1 MAGTAQADGIGL
13 PVMTIHPAA
22 STSYP
27 KELVNGDFQT
37 FGNRIVDKRSGGWQ
51 YLSFVDGNGMAM
63 EGSSEQPWAKVDGWD
78 AVKFG
83 WKSNDSVS
91 GHRGIVEVQRFRTA
105 VKGSTG
111 NVWGEI
117 AAATQ
122 GKYLYQDIDTANTS
136 DAMYTVR
143 LKHASRNKDARDSM
157 QVLVGAPGRE
167 KPVTM
172 RRTIANAG
180 DKAGEESTTITSTGT
195 GQDDQWDTYEGTVLV
210 PRGQDVTRFTFKSVA
225 DSNSAGRP
233 DSAEGNLIDDVVF
246 TKAYQLTYD
255 ANGGVK
261 TRTSQIDYT
270 TGGETRGKVKTV
282 RDSPAPPAGQEK
294 IVNGDFEYSG
304 TGAGLS
310 DSPFN
315 YVSLSQ
321 KSYYYKDS
329 RNVNHRVALPAGL
342 DAKRFAW
349 KSDQTGKD
357 LGNPPYEQAGDVQVW
372 NRYDGSNHYA
382 ELTAAQAGSAI
393 YQDIDTE
400 SDSDVQYI
408 VSLRHASLNASHL
421 DSMQVLIGAPGHETP
436 VTMTRVTANGYGDKV
451 GESSDTIA
459 TRVSNPKPADR
470 EDSDHTG
477 QWETYTGTVTV
488 PAGRPVTRF
497 TFRNVSSKSA
507 WNGNLIDDI
516 AFTKARRL
524 DYDANGGT
532 KAQASQIGYRT
543 DATQGAV
550 ETVASKTLPTELVNG
565 SFDYLLD
572 GGWDTISPVGRG
584 GYADD
589 RGWGRFTSV
598 DPASGEYIQNAG
610 QNPAT
615 FDSTGKWVKWPGFD
629 AAKFGWASDQ
639 KGGQPQGG
647 VGLTDRPNAVEL
659 QQDSV
664 TGNTYAEI
672 VGSERGKAILQKID
686 TQHDS
691 DTVYTV
697 RFDHASLSKEHADS
711 MQVLVNG
718 KPVTMTRV
726 TSNKA
731 GDEQG
736 WTGTS
741 ITTHAT
747 NTNRFQ
753 HDGQWATY
761 EGKVTIPANTPVSTF
776 TFKALNAVDPTK
788 GNLIDNL
795 TFKIAYRL
803 SYDSNGGTKAKASQI
818 SSMTEGKASETDGKV
833 KTVADENVRYGSL
846 ANGDFSYPS
855 FSDIQENEQG
865 TYADLRTFLKSDDGT
880 LWDNM
885 SVTDLSKYGK
895 IGQIPGFDSSRFAWS
910 STENGSRVEL
920 QQDRNTKNT
929 YAEIVAQQDN
939 TSIYQNVSTGNG
951 GVLYKIRL
959 KHASRQSSHAD
970 RMQVLVGSDTAHAT
984 PVEMT
989 RVTSNGHGDKV
1000 GGKSTIITT
1009 KVSNTDPRDHGSQ
1022 WETYE
1027 GYYQVPEGQKNT
1039 VFMFKSLEGFKEV
1052 ETLPGNNVGNLVD
1065 DIEFSRSYK
1074 LTYDK
1079 NASDATGKVPSNQR
1093 GKENAVEP
1101 AESKTTGN
1109 VKTVADNTS
1118 NLPDHLVNGTFDYRG
1133 NEIINENQRV
1143 YGDTTDLAIISAKT
1157 GVIGNPLHSKLDNWD
1172 SGKFGWRSNDAT
1184 AGVDTVE
1191 VQRRNHTPYPTN
1203 AGNVW
1208 GEIAAAKRG
1217 KYIYQDIATT
1227 PGVVYK
1233 WSLKHASRNAD
1244 QDDSMQVMIGEPGK
1258 TVAQQAT
1265 RTTSNGSDKT
1275 GSAGTTITTHGTAQD
1290 GRWETYTGDYLA
1302 TSTTTRF
1309 TFRSVRDSNGQGL
1322 DFTAEGNCVDDL
1334 SFDKAYKLSYD
1345 KNSSDATGSVPS
1357 NQYGKENTVQP
1368 AKSKTTGSVGLAADK
1383 TASGLT
1389 VHDLK
1394 KNDKG
1399 KVPSNSKADS
1409 TQPAAFK
1416 APDAKV
1422 ETIASRAAGDELAV
1436 NGGFDTPKWTIAKE
1450 GQGLP
1455 WVYVTPNA
1463 GMIRSYAQAM
1473 AGQTGV
1479 KAGGLTAATFAWQD
1493 LDAIGSIQ
1501 NFELHREKDGN
1512 TAADVHAGR
1521 TVAQTVNTT
1530 PGASYTFSI
1539 RHSGRSKGNAGGVTL
1554 LTGPD
1559 KDHLTPVK
1567 LTRTTVSKTGAKY
1580 GDKTGDVGTV
1590 AYTHS
1595 DSMDATEGS
1604 HDPWDHSDDWESYEG
1619 TVIIPAGQSRT
1630 MIAYRGVA
1638 KDGKLTASAND
1649 SIIDDLS
1656 FRLAYKLS
1664 YDANGGTKKST
1675 SQIGS
1680 KTDGTVKAIANTSDS
1695 LPAELVNGSFDYPAG
1710 LIAGASTK
1718 YPWDDWTVVDPI
1730 NGRYARHI
1738 GVDKDLWAPI
1748 TGWDASKFAWKS
1760 TQTKGTNWQQ
1770 IAQGVELQKDSK
1782 TGNQYAELVAGQA
1795 GTALYQ
1801 DIATIPGVSYRW
1813 ELKHASLDRTH
1824 LDGMS
1829 VMIGEPGKESAQ
1841 DATRTTVNGNG
1852 DQPGDVGK
1860 VISTKV
1866 RNKAELGGSS
1876 NHSSRNHDGQWETY
1890 TGTYIATGTVTRF
1903 TFKSVSSSNN
1913 VNGNILDDLSFTKA
1927 YRLGY
1932 DANGGAKTNASKIS
1946 ASSNGT
1952 VRLAATRTSV
1962 PSHALEDTDVPAD
1975 YRSFTFDTTRTRLAD
1990 ARFDGNWTTTRDE
2003 AGGSIHWPTR
2013 LGASATLPNTG
2024 TWTDPDGVEHRI
2036 NATIALKQW
2045 NGGNIGQLNRFD
2057 GNGKIVGDG
2066 LFWINVVYDNTKVP
2080 ASVRKD
2086 LGGID
2091 TSKRVGCQWTV
2102 SFTYEDGMPVPST
2115 FKGVTGF
2122 NDLDGFDARPD
2133 LKFEGV
2139 QLLSGFDG
2147 AYRTRDAEL
2156 ASYGTNGYAGI
2167 KHDAGDESNLN
2178 GAQQVRHRLA
2188 ATWTG
2193 PTFTYSYDLENPTE
2207 RTDGVRMTFGMP
2219 VTRTQVLTYKANGGT
2234 GQVPSRTEAGKTETA
2249 ASRMNGTVRL
2259 AADRDTEPESGTT
2272 TDDRK
2277 VLTDTIARQDDGTSQ
2292 RTITRSDGSVQVQTI
2307 ADTGAVSGCQVY
2319 YPAGAKITLATA
2331 KADSDC
2337 WDSSQI
2343 SKTNRTFYGWSAN
2356 TDANDKDVPVADTM
2370 DRATLDA
2377 NAETQITM
2385 PARAKTVYAL
2395 WAINPTL
2402 TYNVNA
2408 PTTTKAPD
2416 APASMTVPYN
2426 TAADDKSGWTV
2437 GDTGKITGYSFDGW
2451 YTSPT
2456 GGDKYDWST
2465 KLTNDVTMYAHWTAN
2480 GYTVKYDA
2488 GGGKGTMG
2496 DQKFTF
2502 DVPQNL
2508 SPNAFTRDGYTF
2520 TGWKRADT
2528 GDSYTDGQQVSN
2540 LTSTPNGIV
2549 TMIAQWTPNPASI
2562 NYDPNPPTGRTPG
2575 GQGTANWTGHTGDTQ
2590 AIGANGWTVD
2600 GYTFIGWNTSAD
2612 GKGTAYAPGTTWT
2625 ANGTLTLYAQWTPG
2639 QAGLTYDG
2647 NGATGGKTDPQPGKT
2662 DEKINVRDNG
2672 FTRDGYMFVT
2682 WNTQADCKGKA
2693 VDPGDEWTLQ
2703 GSGTLYACWAGTA
2716 QTLAYHGNGAT
2727 GGNTAVQSGKTGDE
2741 LTTNANGF
2749 TRDGYTFVRWDTA
2762 KDGSGTAYGEG
2773 KNGVSQYT
2781 MKPAGNDLYAI
2792 WKANPASI
2800 VYRNGYPNT
2809 TGSTPDTTGST
2820 GDTVTVSQ
2828 NGFDRP
2834 GYTFTGWSTSKRG
2847 DPSLNPGDKHTLEP
2861 GTTTVW
2867 AQWKANPAHLVYN
2880 SNIGSIGS
2888 ETKTV
2893 DGVVDQTVKTIDN
2906 PFDRPGYTFSGWNT
2920 QADGKGKA
2928 YDPGADCTLTANDK
2942 STPKNTSVLYAQWTI
2957 NKVTLKFDPNG
2968 GVGGYPSI
2976 NTDAFGS
2983 VTIPKDAK
2991 EPKVTRPGFRF
3002 TGWSLKKTPDKD
3014 ETLLTPGKDTVSM
3027 PAEGEV
3033 TVYAQWEPAMTTL
3046 PFTGGNAQIPTIWLW
3061 AGLAFLIIAA
3071 GAFSPMIR
3079 LRMGAGS
3086 KGRHAGTPTIGRH
3099 SR

>member
-27 KELVNGDFQT
+27 KELVNGGFQT

-63 EGSSEQPWAKVDGWD
+63 EGSSERPWAKVDGWD

-315 YVSLSQ
+315 YVSLSR

-329 RNVNHRVALPAGL
+329 RNVNHRVALPAGF

-382 ELTAAQAGSAI
+382 ELAAAQAGSAI

-598 DPASGEYIQNAG
+598 DTASGEYIQNAG

-803 SYDSNGGTKAKASQI
+803 SYDANGGTKKQASRI
-818 SSMTEGKASETDGKV
+818 SSKTFGKA
-833 KTVADENVRYGSL
+833 
-846 ANGDFSYPS
+846 
-855 FSDIQENEQG
+855 
-865 TYADLRTFLKSDDGT
+865 
-880 LWDNM
+880 
-885 SVTDLSKYGK
+885 
-895 IGQIPGFDSSRFAWS
+895 
-910 STENGSRVEL
+910 
-920 QQDRNTKNT
+920 
-929 YAEIVAQQDN
+929 
-939 TSIYQNVSTGNG
+939 
-951 GVLYKIRL
+951 
-959 KHASRQSSHAD
+959 
-970 RMQVLVGSDTAHAT
+970 
-984 PVEMT
+984 
-989 RVTSNGHGDKV
+989 
-1000 GGKSTIITT
+1000 
-1009 KVSNTDPRDHGSQ
+1009 
-1022 WETYE
+1022 
-1027 GYYQVPEGQKNT
+1027 
-1039 VFMFKSLEGFKEV
+1039 
-1052 ETLPGNNVGNLVD
+1052 
-1065 DIEFSRSYK
+1065 
-1074 LTYDK
+1074 
-1079 NASDATGKVPSNQR
+1079 
-1093 GKENAVEP
+1093 
-1101 AESKTTGN
+1101 
-1109 VKTVADNTS
+1109 
-1118 NLPDHLVNGTFDYRG
+1118 
-1133 NEIINENQRV
+1133 
-1143 YGDTTDLAIISAKT
+1143 
-1157 GVIGNPLHSKLDNWD
+1157 
-1172 SGKFGWRSNDAT
+1172 
-1184 AGVDTVE
+1184 
-1191 VQRRNHTPYPTN
+1191 
-1203 AGNVW
+1203 
-1208 GEIAAAKRG
+1208 
-1217 KYIYQDIATT
+1217 
-1227 PGVVYK
+1227 
-1233 WSLKHASRNAD
+1233 
-1244 QDDSMQVMIGEPGK
+1244 
-1258 TVAQQAT
+1258 
-1265 RTTSNGSDKT
+1265 
-1275 GSAGTTITTHGTAQD
+1275 
-1290 GRWETYTGDYLA
+1290 
-1302 TSTTTRF
+1302 
-1309 TFRSVRDSNGQGL
+1309 
-1322 DFTAEGNCVDDL
+1322 
-1334 SFDKAYKLSYD
+1334 
-1345 KNSSDATGSVPS
+1345 
-1357 NQYGKENTVQP
+1357 
-1368 AKSKTTGSVGLAADK
+1368 K
-1383 TASGLT
+1383 TART
-1389 VHDLK
+1389 E
-1394 KNDKG
+1394 
-1399 KVPSNSKADS
+1399 A
-1409 TQPAAFK
+1409 
-1416 APDAKV
+1416 
-1422 ETIASRAAGDELAV
+1422 IASRASGDELAV
-1436 NGGFDTPKWTIAKE
+1436 NGGFDVPKWSIAKE

-1455 WVYVTPNA
+1455 WIYVYADKGVVS
-1463 GMIRSYAQAM
+1463 SYYQYAN
-1473 AGQTGV
+1473 GQNGT
-1479 KAGGLTAATFAWQD
+1479 KMPGLTTSSFAWRD
-1493 LDAIGSIQ
+1493 VDAIGGHQ
-1501 NFELHREKDGN
+1501 AMELHREKDGN

-1521 TVAQTVNTT
+1521 TVAQTVATT
-1530 PGASYTFSI
+1530 PGAAYTFSI

-1554 LTGPD
+1554 LAGPD

-1595 DSMDATEGS
+1595 DSADATEGS

-2080 ASVRKD
+2080 ASVRKA

-2102 SFTYEDGMPVPST
+2102 SFTYEDGTPVPST

-2402 TYNVNA
+2402 SYNVNA
-2408 PTTTKAPD
+2408 PAGSNAPGT
-2416 APASMTVPYN
+2416 PASQTVPYN
-2426 TAADDKSGWTV
+2426 TAAADKSGWAA
-2437 GDTGKITGYSFDGW
+2437 GDTGKIPGYRFDGW
-2451 YTSPT
+2451 YTAPN
-2456 GGDKYDWST
+2456 GGNKYDFNT
-2465 KLTNDVTMYAHWTAN
+2465 PLTGNVTVYAKWTAN

-2488 GGGKGTMG
+2488 GGGNGTMS

-2508 SPNAFTRDGYTF
+2508 SPNTFTRDGYTF
-2520 TGWKRADT
+2520 TDWKRADT

-2540 LTSTPNGIV
+2540 LTSTPNGVV
-2549 TMIAQWTPNPASI
+2549 TLVAQWTPNQAAI
-2562 NYDPNPPTGRTPG
+2562 NYNANPPTGRTPG
-2575 GQGTANWTGHTGDTQ
+2575 GQGTANWTGHTGDTPT
-2590 AIGANGWTVD
+2590 IGQNGWTVD
-2600 GYTFIGWNTSAD
+2600 GYTFTGWNTQAG
-2612 GKGTAYAPGTTWT
+2612 GKGQAYAPGTKWA
-2625 ANGTLTLYAQWTPG
+2625 ANGTLTLYAQWT
-2639 QAGLTYDG
+2639 AGEASLSYDG
-2647 NGATGGKTDPQPGKT
+2647 NGATGGKTDPQTGKT

-2672 FTRDGYMFVT
+2672 FTRDGYTFVT
-2682 WNTQADCKGKA
+2682 WNTQADCKGNA
-2693 VDPGDEWTLQ
+2693 VKPNSEWTLR
-2703 GSGTLYACWAGTA
+2703 GSSTLYACWAGNA
-2716 QTLAYHGNGAT
+2716 QTLTYHGNGAT
-2727 GGNTAVQSGKTGDE
+2727 GGNTAAQSGKTGDE

-2773 KNGVSQYT
+2773 KNGVSQYV

-2792 WKANPASI
+2792 WKANPATI
-2800 VYRNGYPNT
+2800 QYRNDWPNT
-2809 TGSTPDTTGST
+2809 TGSTPDTTGNT
-2820 GDTVTVSQ
+2820 GDTVTISQ
-2828 NGFDRP
+2828 NSFDRP

-2847 DPSLNPGDKHTLEP
+2847 DPSLQPGDKHTLEP
-2861 GTTTVW
+2861 RTTTVW
-2867 AQWKANPAHLVYN
+2867 AQWKADPAHLVYN
-2880 SNIGSIGS
+2880 SNIGTVGS

-2893 DGVVDQTVKTIDN
+2893 DGVVDQTVKTITN

-2928 YDPGADCTLTANDK
+2928 YATGADYVLTANDK
-2942 STPKNTSVLYAQWTI
+2942 STPKNTSVLYAQWKI
-2957 NKVTLKFDPNG
+2957 NGASLKFNPNG
-2968 GVGGYPSI
+2968 GIGHVDDVTG
-2976 NTDAFGS
+2976 DAFS
-2983 VTIPKDAK
+2983 TVTIPGDAK
-2991 EPKVTRPGFRF
+2991 EPKITRPGYRF
-3002 TGWSLKKTPDKD
+3002 VGWSTEKNPPAGSTFLQPGEGKV
-3014 ETLLTPGKDTVSM
+3014 TL
-3027 PAEGEV
+3027 PAEGST
-3033 TVYAQWEPAMTTL
+3033 TVYAQWEPSLTTL
-3046 PFTGGNAQIPTIWLW
+3046 PFTGGQAQVPTIWLY
-3061 AGLAFLIIAA
+3061 AGFALMLIAL
-3071 GAFSPMIR
+3071 GVMMPM
-3079 LRMGAGS
+3079 LRMRMAATKRTGKHMPITGG
-3086 KGRHAGTPTIGRH
+3086 KHAK
-3099 SR
+3099 

>member
-1 MAGTAQADGIGL
+1 MPNMRFRGRENTMHSILKRSAALIASAATLLGGGMLMAGTAQADGIGL

-37 FGNRIVDKRSGGWQ
+37 FGNRIVDKRSGGRQ

-329 RNVNHRVALPAGL
+329 RNVNHRVALPAGF

-803 SYDSNGGTKAKASQI
+803 SYDANGGTKKQASRI
-818 SSMTEGKASETDGKV
+818 SSKTFGKA
-833 KTVADENVRYGSL
+833 
-846 ANGDFSYPS
+846 
-855 FSDIQENEQG
+855 
-865 TYADLRTFLKSDDGT
+865 
-880 LWDNM
+880 
-885 SVTDLSKYGK
+885 
-895 IGQIPGFDSSRFAWS
+895 
-910 STENGSRVEL
+910 
-920 QQDRNTKNT
+920 
-929 YAEIVAQQDN
+929 
-939 TSIYQNVSTGNG
+939 
-951 GVLYKIRL
+951 
-959 KHASRQSSHAD
+959 
-970 RMQVLVGSDTAHAT
+970 
-984 PVEMT
+984 
-989 RVTSNGHGDKV
+989 
-1000 GGKSTIITT
+1000 
-1009 KVSNTDPRDHGSQ
+1009 
-1022 WETYE
+1022 
-1027 GYYQVPEGQKNT
+1027 
-1039 VFMFKSLEGFKEV
+1039 
-1052 ETLPGNNVGNLVD
+1052 
-1065 DIEFSRSYK
+1065 
-1074 LTYDK
+1074 
-1079 NASDATGKVPSNQR
+1079 
-1093 GKENAVEP
+1093 
-1101 AESKTTGN
+1101 
-1109 VKTVADNTS
+1109 
-1118 NLPDHLVNGTFDYRG
+1118 
-1133 NEIINENQRV
+1133 
-1143 YGDTTDLAIISAKT
+1143 
-1157 GVIGNPLHSKLDNWD
+1157 
-1172 SGKFGWRSNDAT
+1172 
-1184 AGVDTVE
+1184 
-1191 VQRRNHTPYPTN
+1191 
-1203 AGNVW
+1203 
-1208 GEIAAAKRG
+1208 
-1217 KYIYQDIATT
+1217 
-1227 PGVVYK
+1227 
-1233 WSLKHASRNAD
+1233 
-1244 QDDSMQVMIGEPGK
+1244 
-1258 TVAQQAT
+1258 
-1265 RTTSNGSDKT
+1265 
-1275 GSAGTTITTHGTAQD
+1275 
-1290 GRWETYTGDYLA
+1290 
-1302 TSTTTRF
+1302 
-1309 TFRSVRDSNGQGL
+1309 
-1322 DFTAEGNCVDDL
+1322 
-1334 SFDKAYKLSYD
+1334 
-1345 KNSSDATGSVPS
+1345 
-1357 NQYGKENTVQP
+1357 
-1368 AKSKTTGSVGLAADK
+1368 K
-1383 TASGLT
+1383 TART
-1389 VHDLK
+1389 E
-1394 KNDKG
+1394 
-1399 KVPSNSKADS
+1399 A
-1409 TQPAAFK
+1409 
-1416 APDAKV
+1416 
-1422 ETIASRAAGDELAV
+1422 IASRASGDELAV
-1436 NGGFDTPKWTIAKE
+1436 NGGFDVPKWSIAKE

-1455 WVYVTPNA
+1455 WIYVYADKGVVS
-1463 GMIRSYAQAM
+1463 SYYQYAN
-1473 AGQTGV
+1473 GQNGT
-1479 KAGGLTAATFAWQD
+1479 KMPGLTTSSFAWRD
-1493 LDAIGSIQ
+1493 VDAIGGHQ
-1501 NFELHREKDGN
+1501 AMELHREKDGN

-1521 TVAQTVNTT
+1521 TVAQTVATT
-1530 PGASYTFSI
+1530 PGAAYTFSI

-1554 LTGPD
+1554 LAGPD

-1567 LTRTTVSKTGAKY
+1567 LTRTTVSRTGQKY

-1604 HDPWDHSDDWESYEG
+1604 HEPWDHSDDWESYEG

-1638 KDGKLTASAND
+1638 KDGTLTASAND

-1664 YDANGGTKKST
+1664 YDANGGAKKST

-2080 ASVRKD
+2080 ASVRKA

-2102 SFTYEDGMPVPST
+2102 SFTYEDGTPVPST

-2408 PTTTKAPD
+2408 PATTKAPD

-2612 GKGTAYAPGTTWT
+2612 GKGTAYAPGTTWI

-2647 NGATGGKTDPQPGKT
+2647 NGATGGKTDPQTGKT

-2682 WNTQADCKGKA
+2682 WNTQAGCKGKA
-2693 VDPGDEWTLQ
+2693 VNPGDEWTLQ
-2703 GSGTLYACWAGTA
+2703 GSSTLYACWAGTA
-2716 QTLAYHGNGAT
+2716 QTLTYHGNGAT
-2727 GGNTAVQSGKTGDE
+2727 GGNTAAQSGKTGDE

-2773 KNGVSQYT
+2773 KNGVSQYV

-2792 WKANPASI
+2792 WKANPATI
-2800 VYRNGYPNT
+2800 QYRNDWPNT
-2809 TGSTPDTTGST
+2809 TGSTPDTTGVT
-2820 GDTVTVSQ
+2820 GQNVTIAR
-2828 NGFDRP
+2828 NGFTRP
-2834 GYTFTGWSTSKRG
+2834 GYTFTGWARDRRTN
-2847 DPSLNPGDKHTLEP
+2847 PSLQPGGRYTLTP
-2861 GTTTVW
+2861 GTTTLW
-2867 AQWKANPAHLVYN
+2867 AQWKADPAHLIYN
-2880 SNIGSIGS
+2880 SNSGSTS
-2888 ETKTV
+2888 QTRRT
-2893 DGVVDQTVKTIDN
+2893 DGVVDQTLTVIAN
-2906 PFDRPGYTFSGWNT
+2906 PFTRTGYTFTGWNT
-2920 QADGKGKA
+2920 QADGRGRA
-2928 YDPGADCTLTANDK
+2928 YTAGNGFRLVADPK
-2942 STPKNTSVLYAQWTI
+2942 SNPVNTSVLYAQWRI
-2957 NKVTLKFDPNG
+2957 NRVTLKFNPNG
-2968 GVGGYPSI
+2968 GTGGYPDI
-2976 NTDAFGS
+2976 TADAFTT
-2983 VTIPKDAK
+2983 VTIPADAK
-2991 EPKVTRPGFRF
+2991 EPKVQRPGFRF
-3002 TGWSLKKTPDKD
+3002 TGWAMKP
-3014 ETLLTPGKDTVSM
+3014 TPGAGDTILSPGKGTVSM
-3027 PAEGEV
+3027 PDQGSI
-3033 TVYAQWEPAMTTL
+3033 TVYAQWAPAMTTL
-3046 PFTGGNAQIPTIWLW
+3046 PFTGGHAQVPTIWLY
-3061 AGLAFLIIAA
+3061 AGFALMLIAL
-3071 GAFSPMIR
+3071 GVMMPM
-3079 LRMGAGS
+3079 LRMRMAATKRTGKHMPITGG
-3086 KGRHAGTPTIGRH
+3086 KHAK
-3099 SR
+3099 

>member
-1 MAGTAQADGIGL
+1 MRTWLKRMVAGIVSAGTLMGGGLLMAGTANADEIRMPDIGK
-13 PVMTIHPAA
+13 TITSLTASAA
-22 STSYP
+22 TTYP
-27 KELVNGDFQT
+27 RELVNG
-37 FGNRIVDKRSGGWQ
+37 G
-51 YLSFVDGNGMAM
+51 
-63 EGSSEQPWAKVDGWD
+63 
-78 AVKFG
+78 
-83 WKSNDSVS
+83 
-91 GHRGIVEVQRFRTA
+91 
-105 VKGSTG
+105 
-111 NVWGEI
+111 
-117 AAATQ
+117 
-122 GKYLYQDIDTANTS
+122 
-136 DAMYTVR
+136 
-143 LKHASRNKDARDSM
+143 
-157 QVLVGAPGRE
+157 
-167 KPVTM
+167 
-172 RRTIANAG
+172 
-180 DKAGEESTTITSTGT
+180 
-195 GQDDQWDTYEGTVLV
+195 
-210 PRGQDVTRFTFKSVA
+210 
-225 DSNSAGRP
+225 
-233 DSAEGNLIDDVVF
+233 
-246 TKAYQLTYD
+246 
-255 ANGGVK
+255 
-261 TRTSQIDYT
+261 
-270 TGGETRGKVKTV
+270 
-282 RDSPAPPAGQEK
+282 
-294 IVNGDFEYSG
+294 
-304 TGAGLS
+304 
-310 DSPFN
+310 
-315 YVSLSQ
+315 
-321 KSYYYKDS
+321 
-329 RNVNHRVALPAGL
+329 
-342 DAKRFAW
+342 
-349 KSDQTGKD
+349 
-357 LGNPPYEQAGDVQVW
+357 
-372 NRYDGSNHYA
+372 
-382 ELTAAQAGSAI
+382 
-393 YQDIDTE
+393 
-400 SDSDVQYI
+400 
-408 VSLRHASLNASHL
+408 
-421 DSMQVLIGAPGHETP
+421 
-436 VTMTRVTANGYGDKV
+436 
-451 GESSDTIA
+451 
-459 TRVSNPKPADR
+459 
-470 EDSDHTG
+470 
-477 QWETYTGTVTV
+477 
-488 PAGRPVTRF
+488 
-497 TFRNVSSKSA
+497 
-507 WNGNLIDDI
+507 
-516 AFTKARRL
+516 
-524 DYDANGGT
+524 
-532 KAQASQIGYRT
+532 
-543 DATQGAV
+543 
-550 ETVASKTLPTELVNG
+550 
-565 SFDYLLD
+565 FDYLPD
-572 GGWDTISPVGRG
+572 GGWKTVDAPSYMTNA
-584 GYADD
+584 Y
-589 RGWGRFTSV
+589 TSV
-598 DPASGEYIQNAG
+598 DPNNGQYMRNAKHSDADLAS
-610 QNPAT
+610 
-615 FDSTGKWVKWPGFD
+615 WVDWPGFD
-629 AAKFGWASDQ
+629 QSKFAWKTDQ
-639 KGGQPQGG
+639 KGGHDQGG
-647 VGLTDRPNAVEL
+647 LKDRAEAVEL
-659 QQDSV
+659 QQDS
-664 TGNTYAEI
+664 TDGNTYAEM
-672 VGSERGKAILQKID
+672 V
-686 TQHDS
+686 
-691 DTVYTV
+691 
-697 RFDHASLSKEHADS
+697 
-711 MQVLVNG
+711 
-718 KPVTMTRV
+718 
-726 TSNKA
+726 
-731 GDEQG
+731 
-736 WTGTS
+736 
-741 ITTHAT
+741 
-747 NTNRFQ
+747 
-753 HDGQWATY
+753 
-761 EGKVTIPANTPVSTF
+761 
-776 TFKALNAVDPTK
+776 
-788 GNLIDNL
+788 
-795 TFKIAYRL
+795 
-803 SYDSNGGTKAKASQI
+803 
-818 SSMTEGKASETDGKV
+818 ASETG
-833 KTVADENVRYGSL
+833 
-846 ANGDFSYPS
+846 
-855 FSDIQENEQG
+855 
-865 TYADLRTFLKSDDGT
+865 RT
-880 LWDNM
+880 
-885 SVTDLSKYGK
+885 
-895 IGQIPGFDSSRFAWS
+895 
-910 STENGSRVEL
+910 
-920 QQDRNTKNT
+920 
-929 YAEIVAQQDN
+929 
-939 TSIYQNVSTGNG
+939 IYQNLATIPGT
-951 GVLYKIRL
+951 LYKIRL
-959 KHASRQSSHAD
+959 KHASLCKDNVDQ
-970 RMQVLVGSDTAHAT
+970 MQVVINGT
-984 PVEMT
+984 PIEMT
-989 RVTSNGHGDKV
+989 RVTANGKAGDKV
-1000 GGKSTIITT
+1000 GEKSTTIGTRVT
-1009 KVSNTDPRDHGSQ
+1009 NENRWHHSDQ

-1027 GYYQVPEGQKNT
+1027 GYYVIPDGQ
-1039 VFMFKSLEGFKEV
+1039 
-1052 ETLPGNNVGNLVD
+1052 
-1065 DIEFSRSYK
+1065 
-1074 LTYDK
+1074 
-1079 NASDATGKVPSNQR
+1079 
-1093 GKENAVEP
+1093 
-1101 AESKTTGN
+1101 
-1109 VKTVADNTS
+1109 
-1118 NLPDHLVNGTFDYRG
+1118 
-1133 NEIINENQRV
+1133 
-1143 YGDTTDLAIISAKT
+1143 
-1157 GVIGNPLHSKLDNWD
+1157 
-1172 SGKFGWRSNDAT
+1172 
-1184 AGVDTVE
+1184 
-1191 VQRRNHTPYPTN
+1191 
-1203 AGNVW
+1203 
-1208 GEIAAAKRG
+1208 
-1217 KYIYQDIATT
+1217 
-1227 PGVVYK
+1227 
-1233 WSLKHASRNAD
+1233 
-1244 QDDSMQVMIGEPGK
+1244 
-1258 TVAQQAT
+1258 
-1265 RTTSNGSDKT
+1265 
-1275 GSAGTTITTHGTAQD
+1275 
-1290 GRWETYTGDYLA
+1290 
-1302 TSTTTRF
+1302 TTTRF
-1309 TFRSVRDSNGQGL
+1309 GFKAVNYLDPTKGNLLDDVTFAR
-1322 DFTAEGNCVDDL
+1322 
-1334 SFDKAYKLSYD
+1334 AYKLSYD
-1345 KNSSDATGSVPS
+1345 KNASDATGSVPS

-1422 ETIASRAAGDELAV
+1422 ETIASRSAGDELAV

-1455 WVYVTPNA
+1455 WVYVKPNA
-1463 GMIRSYAQAM
+1463 GTIRSYAQAM
-1473 AGQTGV
+1473 GGQPGV

-1493 LDAIGSIQ
+1493 LDAIGGNQ

-1554 LTGPD
+1554 LVGPD

-1567 LTRTTVSKTGAKY
+1567 LTRTTVSKTGQKY

-1680 KTDGTVKAIANTSDS
+1680 KTDGTVKAIADTSDS

-1760 TQTKGTNWQQ
+1760 TQTKGTDWQQ

-1801 DIATIPGVSYRW
+1801 DIATIPGVAYRW

-2080 ASVRKD
+2080 ASVRKA

-2102 SFTYEDGMPVPST
+2102 SFTYEDGTPVPST

-2343 SKTNRTFYGWSAN
+2343 GKTNRTFYGWSAN
-2356 TDANDKDVPVADTM
+2356 TDANDRDVPVGDTM
-2370 DRATLDA
+2370 DRNTLNA
-2377 NAETQITM
+2377 NVRTEIVM

-2402 TYNVNA
+2402 SYNVNA
-2408 PTTTKAPD
+2408 PAGSNAPGT
-2416 APASMTVPYN
+2416 PASQTVPYN
-2426 TAADDKSGWTV
+2426 TAAADKSGWAA
-2437 GDTGKITGYSFDGW
+2437 GDTGKIPGYRFDGW
-2451 YTSPT
+2451 YTAPN
-2456 GGDKYDWST
+2456 GGNKYDFNT
-2465 KLTNDVTMYAHWTAN
+2465 PLTGNVTVYAKWTAN

-2488 GGGKGTMG
+2488 GGGNGTMS

-2508 SPNAFTRDGYTF
+2508 SPNTFTRDGYTF
-2520 TGWKRADT
+2520 TDWKRADT

-2540 LTSTPNGIV
+2540 LTSTPNGVV
-2549 TMIAQWTPNPASI
+2549 TLVAQWTPNQAAI
-2562 NYDPNPPTGRTPG
+2562 NYNANPPTGRTPG
-2575 GQGTANWTGHTGDTQ
+2575 GQGTANWTGHTGDTPTISQ
-2590 AIGANGWTVD
+2590 NGWTVD
-2600 GYTFIGWNTSAD
+2600 GYTFTGWATNAD
-2612 GKGTAYAPGTTWT
+2612 GSGARYAPGARWA
-2625 ANGTLTLYAQWTPG
+2625 ANGTLTLYAQWT
-2639 QAGLTYDG
+2639 AGEASLTYDG
-2647 NGATGGKTDPQPGKT
+2647 NGATGGKTDPQTGKT

-2672 FTRDGYMFVT
+2672 FTRDGYTFVT
-2682 WNTQADCKGKA
+2682 WNTQADCKGNA
-2693 VDPGDEWTLQ
+2693 VKPNSEWTLR
-2703 GSGTLYACWAGTA
+2703 GSSTLYACWAGVA
-2716 QTLAYHGNGAT
+2716 QTLTYHGNGAT
-2727 GGNTAVQSGKTGDE
+2727 GGNTAAQSGHTGDE

-2762 KDGSGTAYGEG
+2762 KDGSGIAYGEG
-2773 KNGVSQYT
+2773 KNGVGQYV

-2792 WKANPASI
+2792 WKANPATI
-2800 VYRNGYPNT
+2800 QYRNDWPNT
-2809 TGSTPDTTGST
+2809 TGSTPDTTGNT
-2820 GDTVTVSQ
+2820 GQDVTIAQ
-2828 NGFDRP
+2828 NGFTRP
-2834 GYTFTGWSTSKRG
+2834 GYTFTGWARDRRTN
-2847 DPSLNPGDKHTLEP
+2847 PSLQPGGRYTLTP
-2861 GTTTVW
+2861 GTTTLW
-2867 AQWKANPAHLVYN
+2867 AQWKADPAHLIYN
-2880 SNIGSIGS
+2880 SNSGSTS
-2888 ETKTV
+2888 QTRRT
-2893 DGVVDQTVKTIDN
+2893 DGVVDQTLTVIAN
-2906 PFDRPGYTFSGWNT
+2906 PFTRTGYTFTGWNT
-2920 QADGKGKA
+2920 QADGRGRTYTA
-2928 YDPGADCTLTANDK
+2928 GNGFRLVADPK
-2942 STPKNTSVLYAQWTI
+2942 SNPVNTSVLYAQWRI
-2957 NKVTLKFDPNG
+2957 NRVTLKFDPNG
-2968 GVGGYPSI
+2968 GTGGYPDI
-2976 NTDAFGS
+2976 TVDAFTT
-2983 VTIPKDAK
+2983 VTIPGDAK
-2991 EPKVTRPGFRF
+2991 EPKVQRPGFRF
-3002 TGWSLKKTPDKD
+3002 TGWAMKP
-3014 ETLLTPGKDTVSM
+3014 TPGAGDTILGPGKGTVSM
-3027 PAEGEV
+3027 PDRGSI
-3033 TVYAQWEPAMTTL
+3033 TVYAQWAPAMTTL
-3046 PFTGGNAQIPTIWLW
+3046 PFTGGQAQVPTIWLY
-3061 AGLAFLIIAA
+3061 AGFALMLIAL
-3071 GAFSPMIR
+3071 GVMMPM
-3079 LRMGAGS
+3079 LRMRMAATKRTGKHMPITGG
-3086 KGRHAGTPTIGRH
+3086 KHAK
-3099 SR
+3099 

>member
-1 MAGTAQADGIGL
+1 MHTWLKRAVAGLLSAGTLLGGGLLTAGTANADEIRMPDIGK
-13 PVMTIHPAA
+13 TITSLTASAA
-22 STSYP
+22 TTYP
-27 KELVNGDFQT
+27 RELVNGGF
-37 FGNRIVDKRSGGWQ
+37 
-51 YLSFVDGNGMAM
+51 
-63 EGSSEQPWAKVDGWD
+63 
-78 AVKFG
+78 
-83 WKSNDSVS
+83 
-91 GHRGIVEVQRFRTA
+91 
-105 VKGSTG
+105 
-111 NVWGEI
+111 
-117 AAATQ
+117 
-122 GKYLYQDIDTANTS
+122 
-136 DAMYTVR
+136 
-143 LKHASRNKDARDSM
+143 
-157 QVLVGAPGRE
+157 
-167 KPVTM
+167 
-172 RRTIANAG
+172 
-180 DKAGEESTTITSTGT
+180 
-195 GQDDQWDTYEGTVLV
+195 
-210 PRGQDVTRFTFKSVA
+210 
-225 DSNSAGRP
+225 
-233 DSAEGNLIDDVVF
+233 
-246 TKAYQLTYD
+246 
-255 ANGGVK
+255 
-261 TRTSQIDYT
+261 DY
-270 TGGETRGKVKTV
+270 
-282 RDSPAPPAGQEK
+282 
-294 IVNGDFEYSG
+294 
-304 TGAGLS
+304 
-310 DSPFN
+310 
-315 YVSLSQ
+315 
-321 KSYYYKDS
+321 
-329 RNVNHRVALPAGL
+329 LPAG
-342 DAKRFAW
+342 
-349 KSDQTGKD
+349 G
-357 LGNPPYEQAGDVQVW
+357 W
-372 NRYDGSNHYA
+372 N
-382 ELTAAQAGSAI
+382 
-393 YQDIDTE
+393 
-400 SDSDVQYI
+400 V
-408 VSLRHASLNASHL
+408 
-421 DSMQVLIGAPGHETP
+421 
-436 VTMTRVTANGYGDKV
+436 
-451 GESSDTIA
+451 
-459 TRVSNPKPADR
+459 
-470 EDSDHTG
+470 
-477 QWETYTGTVTV
+477 
-488 PAGRPVTRF
+488 
-497 TFRNVSSKSA
+497 
-507 WNGNLIDDI
+507 
-516 AFTKARRL
+516 
-524 DYDANGGT
+524 
-532 KAQASQIGYRT
+532 
-543 DATQGAV
+543 
-550 ETVASKTLPTELVNG
+550 
-565 SFDYLLD
+565 
-572 GGWDTISPVGRG
+572 ISPKLNTSRG
-584 GYADD
+584 K
-589 RGWGRFTSV
+589 FTSV
-598 DPASGEYIQNAG
+598 DPVNGQYIRNAHVTDG
-610 QNPAT
+610 NVA
-615 FDSTGKWVKWPGFD
+615 WVKWDGFD
-629 AAKFGWASDQ
+629 ASKFGWISDQ
-639 KGGQPQGG
+639 KGGKPQGF
-647 VGLTDRPNAVEL
+647 VTDHANSVEL
-659 QQDSV
+659 QRDND
-664 TGNTYAEI
+664 TDNTYAEI
-672 VGSERGKAILQKID
+672 VGSEIGKSIYQKID
-686 TQHDS
+686 TQNSADA
-691 DTVYTV
+691 VYTV
-697 RFDHASLSKEHADS
+697 RFDHAALSSEHADG
-711 MQVLVNG
+711 MQALVNG
-718 KPVTMTRV
+718 KPVTMTRIGG
-726 TSNKA
+726 NKA
-731 GDEQG
+731 GDKTG
-736 WTGTS
+736 WTGTD
-741 ITTHAT
+741 IVTHAT
-747 NTNRFQ
+747 NTDHYR

-776 TFKALNAVDPTK
+776 MFKSLNEAKPDM

-833 KTVADENVRYGSL
+833 RTVADENVRYGSL

-865 TYADLRTFLKSDDGT
+865 TDADLRTFLKSDDGT
-880 LWDNM
+880 LWYNM
-885 SVTDLSKYGK
+885 SATDLSKYGK

-939 TSIYQNVSTGNG
+939 TSIYQNVSTCNG

-970 RMQVLVGSDTAHAT
+970 RMQVLVGSDTDHAT

-1009 KVSNTDPRDHGSQ
+1009 KVSNTDPRDHGAQ

-1039 VFMFKSLEGFKEV
+1039 VFMFKSFEGFKDV

-1118 NLPDHLVNGTFDYRG
+1118 N
-1133 NEIINENQRV
+1133 
-1143 YGDTTDLAIISAKT
+1143 
-1157 GVIGNPLHSKLDNWD
+1157 
-1172 SGKFGWRSNDAT
+1172 
-1184 AGVDTVE
+1184 
-1191 VQRRNHTPYPTN
+1191 
-1203 AGNVW
+1203 
-1208 GEIAAAKRG
+1208 
-1217 KYIYQDIATT
+1217 
-1227 PGVVYK
+1227 
-1233 WSLKHASRNAD
+1233 
-1244 QDDSMQVMIGEPGK
+1244 
-1258 TVAQQAT
+1258 
-1265 RTTSNGSDKT
+1265 
-1275 GSAGTTITTHGTAQD
+1275 
-1290 GRWETYTGDYLA
+1290 
-1302 TSTTTRF
+1302 
-1309 TFRSVRDSNGQGL
+1309 
-1322 DFTAEGNCVDDL
+1322 
-1334 SFDKAYKLSYD
+1334 
-1345 KNSSDATGSVPS
+1345 
-1357 NQYGKENTVQP
+1357 
-1368 AKSKTTGSVGLAADK
+1368 
-1383 TASGLT
+1383 
-1389 VHDLK
+1389 
-1394 KNDKG
+1394 
-1399 KVPSNSKADS
+1399 
-1409 TQPAAFK
+1409 
-1416 APDAKV
+1416 
-1422 ETIASRAAGDELAV
+1422 
-1436 NGGFDTPKWTIAKE
+1436 
-1450 GQGLP
+1450 
-1455 WVYVTPNA
+1455 
-1463 GMIRSYAQAM
+1463 
-1473 AGQTGV
+1473 
-1479 KAGGLTAATFAWQD
+1479 
-1493 LDAIGSIQ
+1493 
-1501 NFELHREKDGN
+1501 
-1512 TAADVHAGR
+1512 
-1521 TVAQTVNTT
+1521 
-1530 PGASYTFSI
+1530 
-1539 RHSGRSKGNAGGVTL
+1539 
-1554 LTGPD
+1554 
-1559 KDHLTPVK
+1559 
-1567 LTRTTVSKTGAKY
+1567 
-1580 GDKTGDVGTV
+1580 
-1590 AYTHS
+1590 
-1595 DSMDATEGS
+1595 
-1604 HDPWDHSDDWESYEG
+1604 
-1619 TVIIPAGQSRT
+1619 
-1630 MIAYRGVA
+1630 
-1638 KDGKLTASAND
+1638 
-1649 SIIDDLS
+1649 
-1656 FRLAYKLS
+1656 
-1664 YDANGGTKKST
+1664 
-1675 SQIGS
+1675 
-1680 KTDGTVKAIANTSDS
+1680 

-1760 TQTKGTNWQQ
+1760 TQTKGTDWQQ

-2080 ASVRKD
+2080 ASVRKA

-2102 SFTYEDGMPVPST
+2102 SFTYEDGTPVPST

-2259 AADRDTEPESGTT
+2259 AADKSAEPESGTT

-2408 PTTTKAPD
+2408 PATTKAPD

-2682 WNTQADCKGKA
+2682 WNTQADCKGNA
-2693 VDPGDEWTLQ
+2693 VKPNSEWTLQ

-2773 KNGVSQYT
+2773 KNGVGRYT

-2792 WKANPASI
+2792 WQANPASI
-2800 VYRNGYPNT
+2800 RYRDDYGA
-2809 TGSTPDTTGST
+2809 TGSTPDTTGVT
-2820 GDTVTVSQ
+2820 GQNVTIAQ
-2828 NGFDRP
+2828 NGFTRP
-2834 GYTFTGWSTSKRG
+2834 GYTFTGWARDRRTN
-2847 DPSLNPGDKHTLEP
+2847 PSLQPGGRYTLTP
-2861 GTTTVW
+2861 GTTTLW
-2867 AQWKANPAHLVYN
+2867 AQWKADPAHLIYN
-2880 SNIGSIGS
+2880 ANTGSTS
-2888 ETKTV
+2888 QTRRT
-2893 DGVVDQTVKTIDN
+2893 DGVVDQTLTVIAN
-2906 PFDRPGYTFSGWNT
+2906 PFTRTGYTFTGWNT
-2920 QADGKGKA
+2920 QADGRGRA
-2928 YDPGADCTLTANDK
+2928 YTAGNGFRLVADPK
-2942 STPKNTSVLYAQWTI
+2942 SNPVNTSVLYAQWRI
-2957 NKVTLKFDPNG
+2957 NRVALKFDPNG
-2968 GVGGYPSI
+2968 GTGGYPDI
-2976 NTDAFGS
+2976 TVDAFTT
-2983 VTIPKDAK
+2983 VTIPADAK
-2991 EPKVTRPGFRF
+2991 EPKVQRPGFRF
-3002 TGWSLKKTPDKD
+3002 TGWAMKP
-3014 ETLLTPGKDTVSM
+3014 TPGAGDTILSPGKGTVSM
-3027 PAEGEV
+3027 PDRGSI
-3033 TVYAQWEPAMTTL
+3033 TVYAQWAPAMTTL
-3046 PFTGGNAQIPTIWLW
+3046 PFTGGQAQVPTIWLY
-3061 AGLAFLIIAA
+3061 AGFALMLIAL
-3071 GAFSPMIR
+3071 GVMMPM
-3079 LRMGAGS
+3079 LRMRMAATKRTGKHMPITGG
-3086 KGRHAGTPTIGRH
+3086 KHAK
-3099 SR
+3099 

>member
-1 MAGTAQADGIGL
+1 MRTWLKRMVAGIVSAGTLMGGGLLMAGTANADEIRMPDIGK
-13 PVMTIHPAA
+13 TITSLTASAA
-22 STSYP
+22 TTYP
-27 KELVNGDFQT
+27 RELVNGDFEYPSMKSLQHYFTGIDRNRSQWISNGQGGDLAKWSDIPGGLDTTRFGWSSTQT
-37 FGNRIVDKRSGGWQ
+37 QG
-51 YLSFVDGNGMAM
+51 AM
-63 EGSSEQPWAKVDGWD
+63 SEQRAN
-78 AVKFG
+78 AVELQKATG
-83 WKSNDSVS
+83 ETTQMGELCASQK
-91 GHRGIVEVQRFRTA
+91 GTA
-105 VKGSTG
+105 
-111 NVWGEI
+111 I
-117 AAATQ
+117 
-122 GKYLYQDIDTANTS
+122 YQDIATTPGTLYRIELD
-136 DAMYTVR
+136 
-143 LKHASRNKDARDSM
+143 HASRYRIHLDQM
-157 QVLVGAPGRE
+157 QVMVGAPGHE
-167 KPVTM
+167 QPVEMT
-172 RRTIANAG
+172 RTSSNKYG
-180 DKAGEESTTITSTGT
+180 DKIGEKSTTIATHSTNPFGNQSSKDDFSHYVGYYT
-195 GQDDQWDTYEGTVLV
+195 IPAGQS
-210 PRGQDVTRFTFKSVA
+210 VTRFTFRQVSGVNTT
-225 DSNSAGRP
+225 S
-233 DSAEGNLIDDVVF
+233 GNLLDNIVF
-246 TKAYQLTYD
+246 TQAYKLDYD
-255 ANGGVK
+255 RNSDEATGQTPNDTATVKPAKTSATGGVK
-261 TRTSQIDYT
+261 NVADTNASLP
-270 TGGETRGKVKTV
+270 GHL
-282 RDSPAPPAGQEK
+282 
-294 IVNGDFEYSG
+294 VNGDFEY
-304 TGAGLS
+304 
-310 DSPFN
+310 
-315 YVSLSQ
+315 
-321 KSYYYKDS
+321 
-329 RNVNHRVALPAGL
+329 LP
-342 DAKRFAW
+342 
-349 KSDQTGKD
+349 
-357 LGNPPYEQAGDVQVW
+357 
-372 NRYDGSNHYA
+372 
-382 ELTAAQAGSAI
+382 
-393 YQDIDTE
+393 
-400 SDSDVQYI
+400 
-408 VSLRHASLNASHL
+408 
-421 DSMQVLIGAPGHETP
+421 
-436 VTMTRVTANGYGDKV
+436 
-451 GESSDTIA
+451 
-459 TRVSNPKPADR
+459 
-470 EDSDHTG
+470 
-477 QWETYTGTVTV
+477 
-488 PAGRPVTRF
+488 
-497 TFRNVSSKSA
+497 
-507 WNGNLIDDI
+507 
-516 AFTKARRL
+516 
-524 DYDANGGT
+524 
-532 KAQASQIGYRT
+532 
-543 DATQGAV
+543 
-550 ETVASKTLPTELVNG
+550 
-565 SFDYLLD
+565 D
-572 GGWDTISPVGRG
+572 GGWKTVDAPSYMTNA
-584 GYADD
+584 Y
-589 RGWGRFTSV
+589 TSV
-598 DPASGEYIQNAG
+598 DPNNGQYMRNAKHSDADLAS
-610 QNPAT
+610 
-615 FDSTGKWVKWPGFD
+615 WVDWPGFD
-629 AAKFGWASDQ
+629 QSKFAWKTDQ
-639 KGGQPQGG
+639 KGGHDQGG
-647 VGLTDRPNAVEL
+647 LKDRAEAVEL
-659 QQDSV
+659 QQDSMD
-664 TGNTYAEI
+664 GNTYAEM
-672 VGSERGKAILQKID
+672 VASEPGRTIYQNLATIPGTLYKIRLKH
-686 TQHDS
+686 T
-691 DTVYTV
+691 
-697 RFDHASLSKEHADS
+697 SLCKDNVDQ
-711 MQVLVNG
+711 MQVVING
-718 KPVTMTRV
+718 TPIEMTRV
-726 TSNKA
+726 AANGKA
-731 GDEQG
+731 GDKVGEKSK
-736 WTGTS
+736 TIGTRV
-741 ITTHAT
+741 T
-747 NTNRFQ
+747 NENRW
-753 HDGQWATY
+753 HHSDQWETY
-761 EGKVTIPANTPVSTF
+761 EGYYVIPDGQTTTRF
-776 TFKALNAVDPTK
+776 GFKAVNYLDPTK
-788 GNLIDNL
+788 GNLLDDV
-795 TFKIAYRL
+795 TFARAYKL
-803 SYDSNGGTKAKASQI
+803 SYDKNASDATGKVPSDETADTVRQTKAR
-818 SSMTEGKASETDGKV
+818 TTGTV

-880 LWDNM
+880 LWYNM

-970 RMQVLVGSDTAHAT
+970 KMQVLVGSDTAHAT

-1000 GGKSTIITT
+1000 GGKSTTITT

-1039 VFMFKSLEGFKEV
+1039 VFMFKSLEGFKEF

-1093 GKENAVEP
+1093 GKENTVEP

-1143 YGDTTDLAIISAKT
+1143 YGDTTYLAIISAKT

-1172 SGKFGWRSNDAT
+1172 SGKFGWKSNDDT
-1184 AGVDTVE
+1184 AGADTVE

-1208 GEIAAAKRG
+1208 GEIAAAKQG

-1463 GMIRSYAQAM
+1463 GTIRSYAQAM

-1493 LDAIGSIQ
+1493 LDAIGSNQ

-1567 LTRTTVSKTGAKY
+1567 LTRTTVSKTGQKY
-1580 GDKTGDVGTV
+1580 GDRTGDVGTV

-1604 HDPWDHSDDWESYEG
+1604 HEPWDHSDDWESYEG

-1638 KDGKLTASAND
+1638 KDGTLTASAND

-1664 YDANGGTKKST
+1664 YDANGGAKKST
-1675 SQIGS
+1675 SQIKAS
-1680 KTDGTVKAIANTSDS
+1680 TDGKVKTIAGKTDS
-1695 LPAELVNGSFDYPAG
+1695 LPTELVNGSFDYPAG
-1710 LIAGASTK
+1710 LIAGVSTK

-1738 GVDKDLWAPI
+1738 GIDKDPWAPI
-1748 TGWDASKFAWKS
+1748 PGWDASKFAWKS
-1760 TQTKGTNWQQ
+1760 TQTKGTDWQQ

-1795 GTALYQ
+1795 GTAIYQ

-1813 ELKHASLDRTH
+1813 TLKHASLDRNH

-1841 DATRTTVNGNG
+1841 DARRTTVNGNG

-1866 RNKAELGGSS
+1866 SNDAEL

-1913 VNGNILDDLSFTKA
+1913 VYGNILDDLSFTKA

-1932 DANGGAKTNASKIS
+1932 DG
-1946 ASSNGT
+1946 
-1952 VRLAATRTSV
+1952 
-1962 PSHALEDTDVPAD
+1962 
-1975 YRSFTFDTTRTRLAD
+1975 
-1990 ARFDGNWTTTRDE
+1990 
-2003 AGGSIHWPTR
+2003 
-2013 LGASATLPNTG
+2013 
-2024 TWTDPDGVEHRI
+2024 
-2036 NATIALKQW
+2036 
-2045 NGGNIGQLNRFD
+2045 
-2057 GNGKIVGDG
+2057 
-2066 LFWINVVYDNTKVP
+2066 
-2080 ASVRKD
+2080 
-2086 LGGID
+2086 
-2091 TSKRVGCQWTV
+2091 
-2102 SFTYEDGMPVPST
+2102 
-2115 FKGVTGF
+2115 
-2122 NDLDGFDARPD
+2122 
-2133 LKFEGV
+2133 
-2139 QLLSGFDG
+2139 
-2147 AYRTRDAEL
+2147 
-2156 ASYGTNGYAGI
+2156 
-2167 KHDAGDESNLN
+2167 
-2178 GAQQVRHRLA
+2178 
-2188 ATWTG
+2188 
-2193 PTFTYSYDLENPTE
+2193 
-2207 RTDGVRMTFGMP
+2207 
-2219 VTRTQVLTYKANGGT
+2219 NGGT
-2234 GQVPSRTEAGKTETA
+2234 GQVPSRTETGRTETA
-2249 ASRMNGTVRL
+2249 ASGTDGTVRL
-2259 AADRDTEPESGTT
+2259 AADKSAGPESGTIA
-2272 TDDRK
+2272 DDRR
-2277 VLTDTIARQDDGTSQ
+2277 VLTDTTARQDDGTSQ
-2292 RTITRSDGSVQVQTI
+2292 RTITRSDGSVRVETI
-2307 ADTGAVSGCQVY
+2307 ATTGAVSGCQVY
-2319 YPAGAKITLATA
+2319 YPAGTRITLATA

-2343 SKTNRTFYGWSAN
+2343 GKTNRTFYGWSAN
-2356 TDANDKDVPVADTM
+2356 TDANDRDVPVGDTM
-2370 DRATLDA
+2370 DRNTLNA
-2377 NAETQITM
+2377 NVRTEIVM

-2402 TYNVNA
+2402 SYNVNA
-2408 PTTTKAPD
+2408 PAGSNAPGT
-2416 APASMTVPYN
+2416 PASQTVPYN
-2426 TAADDKSGWTV
+2426 TAAADKSGWAA
-2437 GDTGKITGYSFDGW
+2437 GDTGKIPGYRFDGW
-2451 YTSPT
+2451 YTAPN
-2456 GGDKYDWST
+2456 GGNKYDFNT
-2465 KLTNDVTMYAHWTAN
+2465 PLTGNVTVYAHWVGN
-2480 GYTVKYDA
+2480 GYTVRFA
-2488 GGGKGTMG
+2488 GNGATGGGTP
-2496 DQKFTF
+2496 DQAFQYNIG
-2502 DVPQNL
+2502 QNL
-2508 SPNAFTRDGYTF
+2508 HRNGFVRDGYTF
-2520 TGWKRADT
+2520 TGWKRADNQQAY
-2528 GDSYTDGQQVSN
+2528 GDGQWVTN
-2540 LTSTPNGIV
+2540 LTTQPNGIV
-2549 TMIAQWTPNPASI
+2549 TLVAQWSANEAHI
-2562 NYDPNPPTGRTPG
+2562 RYNPNPPAGKTTG
-2575 GQGTANWTGHTGDTQ
+2575 GQGTPNWDGHTGDTPT
-2590 AIGANGWTVD
+2590 IGQNGWTID
-2600 GYTFIGWNTSAD
+2600 GYTFAGWATSPD
-2612 GKGTAYAPGTTWT
+2612 GSGARYAPGARWT

-2639 QAGLTYDG
+2639 QASLTYDG
-2647 NGATGGKTDPQPGKT
+2647 NGATGGKTDPQTGKT

-2672 FTRDGYMFVT
+2672 FTRDGYTFVT
-2682 WNTQADCKGKA
+2682 WNTQADCKGNA
-2693 VDPGDEWTLQ
+2693 VKPNSEWTLR
-2703 GSGTLYACWAGTA
+2703 GSSTLYACWAGNA
-2716 QTLAYHGNGAT
+2716 QTLTYHGNGAT
-2727 GGNTAVQSGKTGDE
+2727 GGNTAAQSGKTGDE

-2773 KNGVSQYT
+2773 KNGVSQYV

-2792 WKANPASI
+2792 WKANPATI
-2800 VYRNGYPNT
+2800 QYRNDWPNT
-2809 TGSTPDTTGST
+2809 TGSTPDTTGNT
-2820 GDTVTVSQ
+2820 GDTVTISQ
-2828 NGFDRP
+2828 NSFDRP

-2847 DPSLNPGDKHTLEP
+2847 DPSLQPGDKHTLEP
-2861 GTTTVW
+2861 RTTTVW
-2867 AQWKANPAHLVYN
+2867 AQWKADPAHLVYN
-2880 SNIGSIGS
+2880 SNIGTVGS

-2893 DGVVDQTVKTIDN
+2893 DGVVDQTVKTITN

-2928 YDPGADCTLTANDK
+2928 YATGADYVLTANDK
-2942 STPKNTSVLYAQWTI
+2942 STPKNTSVLYAQWKI
-2957 NKVTLKFDPNG
+2957 NGASLKFNPNG
-2968 GVGGYPSI
+2968 GIGHVDDVTG
-2976 NTDAFGS
+2976 DAFS
-2983 VTIPKDAK
+2983 TVTIPGDAK
-2991 EPKVTRPGFRF
+2991 EPKITRPGYRF
-3002 TGWSLKKTPDKD
+3002 VGWSTEKNPPAGSTFLQPGEGKV
-3014 ETLLTPGKDTVSM
+3014 TL
-3027 PAEGEV
+3027 PAEGST
-3033 TVYAQWEPAMTTL
+3033 TVYAQWEPSLTTL
-3046 PFTGGNAQIPTIWLW
+3046 PFTGGQAQVPTIWLY
-3061 AGLAFLIIAA
+3061 AGFALMLIAL
-3071 GAFSPMIR
+3071 GVMMPM
-3079 LRMGAGS
+3079 LRMRMAATKRTGKHMPITGG
-3086 KGRHAGTPTIGRH
+3086 KHAK
-3099 SR
+3099 

>member
-1 MAGTAQADGIGL
+1 MRTWLKRMVAGIVSAGTLMGGGLLMAGTANADEIRMPDIGK
-13 PVMTIHPAA
+13 TITSLTASAA
-22 STSYP
+22 TTYP
-27 KELVNGDFQT
+27 RELVNGGF
-37 FGNRIVDKRSGGWQ
+37 
-51 YLSFVDGNGMAM
+51 
-63 EGSSEQPWAKVDGWD
+63 
-78 AVKFG
+78 
-83 WKSNDSVS
+83 
-91 GHRGIVEVQRFRTA
+91 
-105 VKGSTG
+105 
-111 NVWGEI
+111 
-117 AAATQ
+117 
-122 GKYLYQDIDTANTS
+122 
-136 DAMYTVR
+136 
-143 LKHASRNKDARDSM
+143 
-157 QVLVGAPGRE
+157 
-167 KPVTM
+167 
-172 RRTIANAG
+172 
-180 DKAGEESTTITSTGT
+180 
-195 GQDDQWDTYEGTVLV
+195 
-210 PRGQDVTRFTFKSVA
+210 
-225 DSNSAGRP
+225 
-233 DSAEGNLIDDVVF
+233 
-246 TKAYQLTYD
+246 
-255 ANGGVK
+255 
-261 TRTSQIDYT
+261 DY
-270 TGGETRGKVKTV
+270 
-282 RDSPAPPAGQEK
+282 
-294 IVNGDFEYSG
+294 
-304 TGAGLS
+304 
-310 DSPFN
+310 
-315 YVSLSQ
+315 
-321 KSYYYKDS
+321 
-329 RNVNHRVALPAGL
+329 LPAG
-342 DAKRFAW
+342 
-349 KSDQTGKD
+349 G
-357 LGNPPYEQAGDVQVW
+357 W
-372 NRYDGSNHYA
+372 N
-382 ELTAAQAGSAI
+382 
-393 YQDIDTE
+393 
-400 SDSDVQYI
+400 V
-408 VSLRHASLNASHL
+408 
-421 DSMQVLIGAPGHETP
+421 
-436 VTMTRVTANGYGDKV
+436 
-451 GESSDTIA
+451 
-459 TRVSNPKPADR
+459 
-470 EDSDHTG
+470 
-477 QWETYTGTVTV
+477 
-488 PAGRPVTRF
+488 
-497 TFRNVSSKSA
+497 
-507 WNGNLIDDI
+507 
-516 AFTKARRL
+516 
-524 DYDANGGT
+524 
-532 KAQASQIGYRT
+532 
-543 DATQGAV
+543 
-550 ETVASKTLPTELVNG
+550 
-565 SFDYLLD
+565 
-572 GGWDTISPVGRG
+572 ISPKLNTSRG
-584 GYADD
+584 K
-589 RGWGRFTSV
+589 FTSV
-598 DPASGEYIQNAG
+598 DPVNGQYIRNAYVTDG
-610 QNPAT
+610 NVA
-615 FDSTGKWVKWPGFD
+615 WVKWDGFD
-629 AAKFGWASDQ
+629 ASKFGWISDQ
-639 KGGQPQGG
+639 KGGKPQGF
-647 VGLTDRPNAVEL
+647 VTDHANSVEL
-659 QQDSV
+659 QRDND
-664 TGNTYAEI
+664 TDNTYAEI
-672 VGSERGKAILQKID
+672 VGSEIGKSIYQKID
-686 TQHDS
+686 TQNSTDA
-691 DTVYTV
+691 VYTV
-697 RFDHASLSKEHADS
+697 RFDHAALSSEHADG
-711 MQVLVNG
+711 MQALVNG
-718 KPVTMTRV
+718 KPVTMTRIGG
-726 TSNKA
+726 NKA
-731 GDEQG
+731 GDKTG
-736 WTGTS
+736 WTGTD
-741 ITTHAT
+741 IVTHAT
-747 NTNRFQ
+747 NTDHYR

-776 TFKALNAVDPTK
+776 MFKSLNEAKPDM

-833 KTVADENVRYGSL
+833 RTVADENVRYGSL

-880 LWDNM
+880 LWYNM
-885 SVTDLSKYGK
+885 SNTDLSKYGK

-970 RMQVLVGSDTAHAT
+970 KMQVLVGSDTAHAT

-1000 GGKSTIITT
+1000 GGKSTTITT

-1039 VFMFKSLEGFKEV
+1039 VFMFKSLEGFKDV

-1093 GKENAVEP
+1093 
-1101 AESKTTGN
+1101 
-1109 VKTVADNTS
+1109 
-1118 NLPDHLVNGTFDYRG
+1118 
-1133 NEIINENQRV
+1133 
-1143 YGDTTDLAIISAKT
+1143 
-1157 GVIGNPLHSKLDNWD
+1157 
-1172 SGKFGWRSNDAT
+1172 
-1184 AGVDTVE
+1184 
-1191 VQRRNHTPYPTN
+1191 
-1203 AGNVW
+1203 
-1208 GEIAAAKRG
+1208 
-1217 KYIYQDIATT
+1217 
-1227 PGVVYK
+1227 
-1233 WSLKHASRNAD
+1233 
-1244 QDDSMQVMIGEPGK
+1244 
-1258 TVAQQAT
+1258 
-1265 RTTSNGSDKT
+1265 
-1275 GSAGTTITTHGTAQD
+1275 
-1290 GRWETYTGDYLA
+1290 
-1302 TSTTTRF
+1302 
-1309 TFRSVRDSNGQGL
+1309 
-1322 DFTAEGNCVDDL
+1322 
-1334 SFDKAYKLSYD
+1334 
-1345 KNSSDATGSVPS
+1345 
-1357 NQYGKENTVQP
+1357 GKENTVQP

-1422 ETIASRAAGDELAV
+1422 ETIASRSAGDELAV
-1436 NGGFDTPKWTIAKE
+1436 NGGFDTLKWTIAKE

-1455 WVYVTPNA
+1455 WVYVKPNA
-1463 GMIRSYAQAM
+1463 GTIRSYAQAM

-1493 LDAIGSIQ
+1493 LDAIGSNQ

-1554 LTGPD
+1554 LTGSD

-1567 LTRTTVSKTGAKY
+1567 LTRTTVSKTGQKY
-1580 GDKTGDVGTV
+1580 GDRIGDVGTV

-1638 KDGKLTASAND
+1638 KDGTLTASAND

-1664 YDANGGTKKST
+1664 YDANGGDKTDT
-1675 SQIGS
+1675 SQIKAS
-1680 KTDGTVKAIANTSDS
+1680 SDGTVKSIADKTS
-1695 LPAELVNGSFDYPAG
+1695 
-1710 LIAGASTK
+1710 
-1718 YPWDDWTVVDPI
+1718 
-1730 NGRYARHI
+1730 
-1738 GVDKDLWAPI
+1738 
-1748 TGWDASKFAWKS
+1748 
-1760 TQTKGTNWQQ
+1760 
-1770 IAQGVELQKDSK
+1770 
-1782 TGNQYAELVAGQA
+1782 
-1795 GTALYQ
+1795 
-1801 DIATIPGVSYRW
+1801 
-1813 ELKHASLDRTH
+1813 
-1824 LDGMS
+1824 
-1829 VMIGEPGKESAQ
+1829 
-1841 DATRTTVNGNG
+1841 
-1852 DQPGDVGK
+1852 K
-1860 VISTKV
+1860 VPV
-1866 RNKAELGGSS
+1866 
-1876 NHSSRNHDGQWETY
+1876 HD
-1890 TGTYIATGTVTRF
+1890 
-1903 TFKSVSSSNN
+1903 
-1913 VNGNILDDLSFTKA
+1913 
-1927 YRLGY
+1927 
-1932 DANGGAKTNASKIS
+1932 
-1946 ASSNGT
+1946 
-1952 VRLAATRTSV
+1952 
-1962 PSHALEDTDVPAD
+1962 LEDTDVPGQ
-1975 YRSFTFDTTRTRLAD
+1975 YRDFILDTTKVKFSDVKFENGAWLNAPMPD
-1990 ARFDGNWTTTRDE
+1990 SGDGAT
-2003 AGGSIHWPTR
+2003 AMFPLKI
-2013 LGASATLPNTG
+2013 GASATLPNVG
-2024 TWTDPDGVEHRI
+2024 EWTDGSGHTHSI
-2036 NATIALKQW
+2036 NAVISLHSW
-2045 NGGNIGQLNRFD
+2045 NGGSISQLWTPVE
-2057 GNGKIVGDG
+2057 GKD
-2066 LFWINVVYDNTKVP
+2066 LFWINTVGRNSDLP
-2080 ASVRKD
+2080 AQVIKA

-2102 SFTYEDGMPVPST
+2102 NFTYEDGTPVPST

-2292 RTITRSDGSVQVQTI
+2292 RTLTRSHGTVQVQTI

-2408 PTTTKAPD
+2408 PATTKAPD

-2647 NGATGGKTDPQPGKT
+2647 NGATGGKTDPQTGKT

-2672 FTRDGYMFVT
+2672 FTRDGYTFVT
-2682 WNTQADCKGKA
+2682 WNTQADCKGNA
-2693 VDPGDEWTLQ
+2693 VKPNSEWTLR
-2703 GSGTLYACWAGTA
+2703 GSSTLYACWAGNA
-2716 QTLAYHGNGAT
+2716 QTLTYHGNGAT
-2727 GGNTAVQSGKTGDE
+2727 GGNTAAQSGKTGDE

-2773 KNGVSQYT
+2773 KNGVSQYV

-2792 WKANPASI
+2792 WKANPATI
-2800 VYRNGYPNT
+2800 QYRNDWPNT
-2809 TGSTPDTTGST
+2809 TGSTPDTTGNT
-2820 GDTVTVSQ
+2820 GDTVTISQ
-2828 NGFDRP
+2828 NSFDRP

-2847 DPSLNPGDKHTLEP
+2847 DPSLRPGDKHTLEP
-2861 GTTTVW
+2861 RTTTVW
-2867 AQWKANPAHLVYN
+2867 AQWKADPAHLVYN
-2880 SNIGSIGS
+2880 SNIGTVGS

-2893 DGVVDQTVKTIDN
+2893 DGVVDQTVKTITN

-2928 YDPGADCTLTANDK
+2928 YDPGADYTLTANDK

-3033 TVYAQWEPAMTTL
+3033 AVYAQWEPAMTTL

>member
-1 MAGTAQADGIGL
+1 MPNMRFRGRENTMHSILKRSAALIASAATLLGGGLLMAGTAQADGIGL

-27 KELVNGDFQT
+27 KELVNGGFQT

-91 GHRGIVEVQRFRTA
+91 GHSGIVEVQRFRTA

-315 YVSLSQ
+315 YVSLSR

-329 RNVNHRVALPAGL
+329 RNVNHRVALPAGF

-589 RGWGRFTSV
+589 RGWGRYTSV
-598 DPASGEYIQNAG
+598 DTASGEYIQNAG

-803 SYDSNGGTKAKASQI
+803 
-818 SSMTEGKASETDGKV
+818 
-833 KTVADENVRYGSL
+833 
-846 ANGDFSYPS
+846 
-855 FSDIQENEQG
+855 
-865 TYADLRTFLKSDDGT
+865 
-880 LWDNM
+880 
-885 SVTDLSKYGK
+885 
-895 IGQIPGFDSSRFAWS
+895 
-910 STENGSRVEL
+910 
-920 QQDRNTKNT
+920 
-929 YAEIVAQQDN
+929 
-939 TSIYQNVSTGNG
+939 
-951 GVLYKIRL
+951 
-959 KHASRQSSHAD
+959 
-970 RMQVLVGSDTAHAT
+970 
-984 PVEMT
+984 
-989 RVTSNGHGDKV
+989 
-1000 GGKSTIITT
+1000 
-1009 KVSNTDPRDHGSQ
+1009 
-1022 WETYE
+1022 
-1027 GYYQVPEGQKNT
+1027 
-1039 VFMFKSLEGFKEV
+1039 
-1052 ETLPGNNVGNLVD
+1052 
-1065 DIEFSRSYK
+1065 
-1074 LTYDK
+1074 
-1079 NASDATGKVPSNQR
+1079 
-1093 GKENAVEP
+1093 
-1101 AESKTTGN
+1101 
-1109 VKTVADNTS
+1109 
-1118 NLPDHLVNGTFDYRG
+1118 
-1133 NEIINENQRV
+1133 
-1143 YGDTTDLAIISAKT
+1143 
-1157 GVIGNPLHSKLDNWD
+1157 
-1172 SGKFGWRSNDAT
+1172 
-1184 AGVDTVE
+1184 
-1191 VQRRNHTPYPTN
+1191 
-1203 AGNVW
+1203 
-1208 GEIAAAKRG
+1208 
-1217 KYIYQDIATT
+1217 
-1227 PGVVYK
+1227 
-1233 WSLKHASRNAD
+1233 
-1244 QDDSMQVMIGEPGK
+1244 
-1258 TVAQQAT
+1258 
-1265 RTTSNGSDKT
+1265 
-1275 GSAGTTITTHGTAQD
+1275 
-1290 GRWETYTGDYLA
+1290 
-1302 TSTTTRF
+1302 
-1309 TFRSVRDSNGQGL
+1309 
-1322 DFTAEGNCVDDL
+1322 
-1334 SFDKAYKLSYD
+1334 
-1345 KNSSDATGSVPS
+1345 
-1357 NQYGKENTVQP
+1357 
-1368 AKSKTTGSVGLAADK
+1368 
-1383 TASGLT
+1383 
-1389 VHDLK
+1389 
-1394 KNDKG
+1394 
-1399 KVPSNSKADS
+1399 
-1409 TQPAAFK
+1409 
-1416 APDAKV
+1416 
-1422 ETIASRAAGDELAV
+1422 
-1436 NGGFDTPKWTIAKE
+1436 
-1450 GQGLP
+1450 
-1455 WVYVTPNA
+1455 
-1463 GMIRSYAQAM
+1463 
-1473 AGQTGV
+1473 
-1479 KAGGLTAATFAWQD
+1479 
-1493 LDAIGSIQ
+1493 
-1501 NFELHREKDGN
+1501 
-1512 TAADVHAGR
+1512 
-1521 TVAQTVNTT
+1521 
-1530 PGASYTFSI
+1530 
-1539 RHSGRSKGNAGGVTL
+1539 
-1554 LTGPD
+1554 
-1559 KDHLTPVK
+1559 
-1567 LTRTTVSKTGAKY
+1567 
-1580 GDKTGDVGTV
+1580 
-1590 AYTHS
+1590 
-1595 DSMDATEGS
+1595 
-1604 HDPWDHSDDWESYEG
+1604 
-1619 TVIIPAGQSRT
+1619 
-1630 MIAYRGVA
+1630 
-1638 KDGKLTASAND
+1638 
-1649 SIIDDLS
+1649 
-1656 FRLAYKLS
+1656 
-1664 YDANGGTKKST
+1664 
-1675 SQIGS
+1675 
-1680 KTDGTVKAIANTSDS
+1680 
-1695 LPAELVNGSFDYPAG
+1695 
-1710 LIAGASTK
+1710 
-1718 YPWDDWTVVDPI
+1718 
-1730 NGRYARHI
+1730 
-1738 GVDKDLWAPI
+1738 
-1748 TGWDASKFAWKS
+1748 
-1760 TQTKGTNWQQ
+1760 
-1770 IAQGVELQKDSK
+1770 
-1782 TGNQYAELVAGQA
+1782 
-1795 GTALYQ
+1795 
-1801 DIATIPGVSYRW
+1801 
-1813 ELKHASLDRTH
+1813 
-1824 LDGMS
+1824 
-1829 VMIGEPGKESAQ
+1829 
-1841 DATRTTVNGNG
+1841 
-1852 DQPGDVGK
+1852 
-1860 VISTKV
+1860 
-1866 RNKAELGGSS
+1866 
-1876 NHSSRNHDGQWETY
+1876 
-1890 TGTYIATGTVTRF
+1890 
-1903 TFKSVSSSNN
+1903 
-1913 VNGNILDDLSFTKA
+1913 
-1927 YRLGY
+1927 GY
-1932 DANGGAKTNASKIS
+1932 D
-1946 ASSNGT
+1946 
-1952 VRLAATRTSV
+1952 
-1962 PSHALEDTDVPAD
+1962 
-1975 YRSFTFDTTRTRLAD
+1975 
-1990 ARFDGNWTTTRDE
+1990 
-2003 AGGSIHWPTR
+2003 
-2013 LGASATLPNTG
+2013 
-2024 TWTDPDGVEHRI
+2024 
-2036 NATIALKQW
+2036 
-2045 NGGNIGQLNRFD
+2045 
-2057 GNGKIVGDG
+2057 
-2066 LFWINVVYDNTKVP
+2066 
-2080 ASVRKD
+2080 
-2086 LGGID
+2086 
-2091 TSKRVGCQWTV
+2091 
-2102 SFTYEDGMPVPST
+2102 
-2115 FKGVTGF
+2115 
-2122 NDLDGFDARPD
+2122 
-2133 LKFEGV
+2133 
-2139 QLLSGFDG
+2139 
-2147 AYRTRDAEL
+2147 
-2156 ASYGTNGYAGI
+2156 
-2167 KHDAGDESNLN
+2167 
-2178 GAQQVRHRLA
+2178 
-2188 ATWTG
+2188 
-2193 PTFTYSYDLENPTE
+2193 
-2207 RTDGVRMTFGMP
+2207 
-2219 VTRTQVLTYKANGGT
+2219 ANGGT
-2234 GQVPSRTEAGKTETA
+2234 GQVPSRTETGRTETA
-2249 ASRMNGTVRL
+2249 ASGTDGTVRL
-2259 AADRDTEPESGTT
+2259 AADKSAGPESGTIA
-2272 TDDRK
+2272 DDRR
-2277 VLTDTIARQDDGTSQ
+2277 VLTDTTARQDDGTAQ
-2292 RTITRSDGSVQVQTI
+2292 RTITRSDGSVRVETI

-2319 YPAGAKITLATA
+2319 YPAGTRITLATA

-2343 SKTNRTFYGWSAN
+2343 GKTNRTFYGWSAN
-2356 TDANDKDVPVADTM
+2356 TDANDRDVPVGDTM
-2370 DRATLDA
+2370 DRNTLNA
-2377 NAETQITM
+2377 NVRTEIVM

-2402 TYNVNA
+2402 SYNVNA
-2408 PTTTKAPD
+2408 PAGSNAPGT
-2416 APASMTVPYN
+2416 PASQTVPYN
-2426 TAADDKSGWTV
+2426 TAAADKSGWAA
-2437 GDTGKITGYSFDGW
+2437 GDTGKIPGYRFDGW
-2451 YTSPT
+2451 YTAPN
-2456 GGDKYDWST
+2456 GGNKYDFNT
-2465 KLTNDVTMYAHWTAN
+2465 PLTGNVTVYAHWVGN
-2480 GYTVKYDA
+2480 GYTVRFA
-2488 GGGKGTMG
+2488 GNGATGGGTP
-2496 DQKFTF
+2496 DQAFQYNIG
-2502 DVPQNL
+2502 QNL
-2508 SPNAFTRDGYTF
+2508 HRNGFVRDGYTF
-2520 TGWKRADT
+2520 TGWKRADNQQAY
-2528 GDSYTDGQQVSN
+2528 GDGQWVTN
-2540 LTSTPNGIV
+2540 LTTQPDGIV
-2549 TMIAQWTPNPASI
+2549 TMVAQWSANEAHVRY
-2562 NYDPNPPTGRTPG
+2562 NPNPPAGKTAG
-2575 GQGTANWTGHTGDTQ
+2575 GQGTPNWDGHTGDTPT
-2590 AIGANGWTVD
+2590 IGQNGWTID
-2600 GYTFIGWNTSAD
+2600 GYTFAGWATSPD
-2612 GKGTAYAPGTTWT
+2612 GSGARYAPGARWT

-2639 QAGLTYDG
+2639 QASLTYDG
-2647 NGATGGKTDPQPGKT
+2647 NGATGGKTDPQTGKT

-2672 FTRDGYMFVT
+2672 FTRDGYTFVT
-2682 WNTQADCKGKA
+2682 WNTQADCKGNA
-2693 VDPGDEWTLQ
+2693 VKPNSEWTLR
-2703 GSGTLYACWAGTA
+2703 GSSTLYACWAGNA
-2716 QTLAYHGNGAT
+2716 QTLTYHGNGAT
-2727 GGNTAVQSGKTGDE
+2727 GGNTAAQSGKTGDE

-2773 KNGVSQYT
+2773 KNGVSQYV

-2792 WKANPASI
+2792 WKANPATI
-2800 VYRNGYPNT
+2800 QYRNDWPNT
-2809 TGSTPDTTGST
+2809 TGSTPDTTGNT
-2820 GDTVTVSQ
+2820 GDTVTISQ
-2828 NGFDRP
+2828 NSFDRP

-2847 DPSLNPGDKHTLEP
+2847 DPSLQPGDKHTLEP
-2861 GTTTVW
+2861 RTTTVW
-2867 AQWKANPAHLVYN
+2867 AQWKADPAHLVYN
-2880 SNIGSIGS
+2880 SNIGTVGS

-2893 DGVVDQTVKTIDN
+2893 DGVVDQTVKTITN

-2928 YDPGADCTLTANDK
+2928 YATGADYVLTANDK
-2942 STPKNTSVLYAQWTI
+2942 STPKNTSVLYAQWKI
-2957 NKVTLKFDPNG
+2957 NGASLKFNPNG
-2968 GVGGYPSI
+2968 GIGHVDDVTG
-2976 NTDAFGS
+2976 DAFS
-2983 VTIPKDAK
+2983 TVTIPGDAK
-2991 EPKVTRPGFRF
+2991 EPKITRPGYRF
-3002 TGWSLKKTPDKD
+3002 VGWSTEKNPPAGSTFLQPGEGKV
-3014 ETLLTPGKDTVSM
+3014 TL
-3027 PAEGEV
+3027 PAEGST
-3033 TVYAQWEPAMTTL
+3033 TVYAQWEPSLTTL
-3046 PFTGGNAQIPTIWLW
+3046 PFTGGQAQVPTIWLY
-3061 AGLAFLIIAA
+3061 AGFALMLIAL
-3071 GAFSPMIR
+3071 GVMMPM
-3079 LRMGAGS
+3079 LRMRMAATKRTGKHMPITGG
-3086 KGRHAGTPTIGRH
+3086 KHAK
-3099 SR
+3099 

>member
-1 MAGTAQADGIGL
+1 MPNMRFRGRENTMHSILKRSAALIASAATLLGGGMLMAGTAQADGIGL

-329 RNVNHRVALPAGL
+329 RNVNHRVALPAGF

-357 LGNPPYEQAGDVQVW
+357 LGNPPYDQTGDVQVW

-421 DSMQVLIGAPGHETP
+421 DSMQVLVGAPGHETP

-711 MQVLVNG
+711 MQVLING

-803 SYDSNGGTKAKASQI
+803 S
-818 SSMTEGKASETDGKV
+818 
-833 KTVADENVRYGSL
+833 
-846 ANGDFSYPS
+846 
-855 FSDIQENEQG
+855 
-865 TYADLRTFLKSDDGT
+865 
-880 LWDNM
+880 
-885 SVTDLSKYGK
+885 
-895 IGQIPGFDSSRFAWS
+895 
-910 STENGSRVEL
+910 
-920 QQDRNTKNT
+920 
-929 YAEIVAQQDN
+929 
-939 TSIYQNVSTGNG
+939 
-951 GVLYKIRL
+951 
-959 KHASRQSSHAD
+959 
-970 RMQVLVGSDTAHAT
+970 
-984 PVEMT
+984 
-989 RVTSNGHGDKV
+989 
-1000 GGKSTIITT
+1000 
-1009 KVSNTDPRDHGSQ
+1009 
-1022 WETYE
+1022 
-1027 GYYQVPEGQKNT
+1027 
-1039 VFMFKSLEGFKEV
+1039 
-1052 ETLPGNNVGNLVD
+1052 
-1065 DIEFSRSYK
+1065 
-1074 LTYDK
+1074 
-1079 NASDATGKVPSNQR
+1079 
-1093 GKENAVEP
+1093 
-1101 AESKTTGN
+1101 
-1109 VKTVADNTS
+1109 
-1118 NLPDHLVNGTFDYRG
+1118 
-1133 NEIINENQRV
+1133 
-1143 YGDTTDLAIISAKT
+1143 
-1157 GVIGNPLHSKLDNWD
+1157 
-1172 SGKFGWRSNDAT
+1172 
-1184 AGVDTVE
+1184 
-1191 VQRRNHTPYPTN
+1191 
-1203 AGNVW
+1203 
-1208 GEIAAAKRG
+1208 
-1217 KYIYQDIATT
+1217 
-1227 PGVVYK
+1227 
-1233 WSLKHASRNAD
+1233 
-1244 QDDSMQVMIGEPGK
+1244 
-1258 TVAQQAT
+1258 
-1265 RTTSNGSDKT
+1265 
-1275 GSAGTTITTHGTAQD
+1275 
-1290 GRWETYTGDYLA
+1290 
-1302 TSTTTRF
+1302 
-1309 TFRSVRDSNGQGL
+1309 
-1322 DFTAEGNCVDDL
+1322 
-1334 SFDKAYKLSYD
+1334 
-1345 KNSSDATGSVPS
+1345 
-1357 NQYGKENTVQP
+1357 
-1368 AKSKTTGSVGLAADK
+1368 
-1383 TASGLT
+1383 
-1389 VHDLK
+1389 
-1394 KNDKG
+1394 
-1399 KVPSNSKADS
+1399 
-1409 TQPAAFK
+1409 
-1416 APDAKV
+1416 
-1422 ETIASRAAGDELAV
+1422 
-1436 NGGFDTPKWTIAKE
+1436 
-1450 GQGLP
+1450 
-1455 WVYVTPNA
+1455 
-1463 GMIRSYAQAM
+1463 
-1473 AGQTGV
+1473 
-1479 KAGGLTAATFAWQD
+1479 
-1493 LDAIGSIQ
+1493 
-1501 NFELHREKDGN
+1501 
-1512 TAADVHAGR
+1512 
-1521 TVAQTVNTT
+1521 
-1530 PGASYTFSI
+1530 
-1539 RHSGRSKGNAGGVTL
+1539 
-1554 LTGPD
+1554 
-1559 KDHLTPVK
+1559 
-1567 LTRTTVSKTGAKY
+1567 
-1580 GDKTGDVGTV
+1580 
-1590 AYTHS
+1590 
-1595 DSMDATEGS
+1595 
-1604 HDPWDHSDDWESYEG
+1604 
-1619 TVIIPAGQSRT
+1619 
-1630 MIAYRGVA
+1630 
-1638 KDGKLTASAND
+1638 
-1649 SIIDDLS
+1649 
-1656 FRLAYKLS
+1656 
-1664 YDANGGTKKST
+1664 
-1675 SQIGS
+1675 
-1680 KTDGTVKAIANTSDS
+1680 
-1695 LPAELVNGSFDYPAG
+1695 
-1710 LIAGASTK
+1710 
-1718 YPWDDWTVVDPI
+1718 
-1730 NGRYARHI
+1730 
-1738 GVDKDLWAPI
+1738 
-1748 TGWDASKFAWKS
+1748 
-1760 TQTKGTNWQQ
+1760 
-1770 IAQGVELQKDSK
+1770 
-1782 TGNQYAELVAGQA
+1782 
-1795 GTALYQ
+1795 
-1801 DIATIPGVSYRW
+1801 
-1813 ELKHASLDRTH
+1813 
-1824 LDGMS
+1824 
-1829 VMIGEPGKESAQ
+1829 
-1841 DATRTTVNGNG
+1841 
-1852 DQPGDVGK
+1852 
-1860 VISTKV
+1860 
-1866 RNKAELGGSS
+1866 
-1876 NHSSRNHDGQWETY
+1876 
-1890 TGTYIATGTVTRF
+1890 
-1903 TFKSVSSSNN
+1903 
-1913 VNGNILDDLSFTKA
+1913 
-1927 YRLGY
+1927 Y

-2045 NGGNIGQLNRFD
+2045 NGGNIGQLDRFD

-2080 ASVRKD
+2080 ASVRKA

-2102 SFTYEDGMPVPST
+2102 SFTYEDGTPVPST

-2319 YPAGAKITLATA
+2319 YPAGTRITLATA

-2356 TDANDKDVPVADTM
+2356 TDANDKDVPVGDTM
-2370 DRATLDA
+2370 DRNTLNA
-2377 NAETQITM
+2377 NVRTEIVM

-2402 TYNVNA
+2402 SYNVNA
-2408 PTTTKAPD
+2408 PAGSNAPGT
-2416 APASMTVPYN
+2416 PASQTVPYN
-2426 TAADDKSGWTV
+2426 TAAADKSGWAA
-2437 GDTGKITGYSFDGW
+2437 GDTGKIPGYRFDGW
-2451 YTSPT
+2451 YTAPN
-2456 GGDKYDWST
+2456 GGNKYDFNT
-2465 KLTNDVTMYAHWTAN
+2465 PLTGNVTVYAHWVGN
-2480 GYTVKYDA
+2480 GYTVRFA
-2488 GGGKGTMG
+2488 GNGATGGGTP
-2496 DQKFTF
+2496 DQAFQYNIG
-2502 DVPQNL
+2502 QNL
-2508 SPNAFTRDGYTF
+2508 HRNGFVRDGYTF
-2520 TGWKRADT
+2520 TGWKRADNQQAY
-2528 GDSYTDGQQVSN
+2528 GDGQWVTN
-2540 LTSTPNGIV
+2540 LTTQPDGIV
-2549 TMIAQWTPNPASI
+2549 TMVAQWSANEAHVRY
-2562 NYDPNPPTGRTPG
+2562 NPNPPAGKTAG
-2575 GQGTANWTGHTGDTQ
+2575 GQGTPNWDGHTGDTPT
-2590 AIGANGWTVD
+2590 IGQNGWTID
-2600 GYTFIGWNTSAD
+2600 GYTFAGWATSPD
-2612 GKGTAYAPGTTWT
+2612 GSGARYAPGARWT

-2639 QAGLTYDG
+2639 QASLTYDG
-2647 NGATGGKTDPQPGKT
+2647 NGATGGKTDPQTGKT

-2672 FTRDGYMFVT
+2672 FTRDGYTFVT
-2682 WNTQADCKGKA
+2682 WNTQADCKGNA
-2693 VDPGDEWTLQ
+2693 VKPNSEWTLR
-2703 GSGTLYACWAGTA
+2703 GSSTLYACWAGNA
-2716 QTLAYHGNGAT
+2716 QTLTYHGNGAT
-2727 GGNTAVQSGKTGDE
+2727 GGNTAAQSGKTGDE

-2773 KNGVSQYT
+2773 KNGVSQYV

-2792 WKANPASI
+2792 WKANPATI
-2800 VYRNGYPNT
+2800 QYRNDWPNT
-2809 TGSTPDTTGST
+2809 TGSTPDTTGNT
-2820 GDTVTVSQ
+2820 GDTVTISQ
-2828 NGFDRP
+2828 NSFDRP

-2847 DPSLNPGDKHTLEP
+2847 DPSLQPGDKHTLEP
-2861 GTTTVW
+2861 RTTTVW
-2867 AQWKANPAHLVYN
+2867 AQWKADPAHLVYN
-2880 SNIGSIGS
+2880 SNIGTVGS

-2893 DGVVDQTVKTIDN
+2893 DGVVDQTVKTITN

-2928 YDPGADCTLTANDK
+2928 YATGADYVLTANDK
-2942 STPKNTSVLYAQWTI
+2942 STPKNTSVLYAQWKI
-2957 NKVTLKFDPNG
+2957 NGASLKFNPNG
-2968 GVGGYPSI
+2968 GIGHVDDVTG
-2976 NTDAFGS
+2976 DAFS
-2983 VTIPKDAK
+2983 TVTIPGDAK
-2991 EPKVTRPGFRF
+2991 EPKITRPGYRF
-3002 TGWSLKKTPDKD
+3002 VGWSTEKNPPAGSTFLQPGEGKV
-3014 ETLLTPGKDTVSM
+3014 TL
-3027 PAEGEV
+3027 PAEGST
-3033 TVYAQWEPAMTTL
+3033 TVYAQWEPSLTTL
-3046 PFTGGNAQIPTIWLW
+3046 PFTGGQAQVPTIWLY
-3061 AGLAFLIIAA
+3061 AGFALMLIALGVMMPMLRTRMAA
-3071 GAFSPMIR
+3071 TKRTGKHMPIT
-3079 LRMGAGS
+3079 GG
-3086 KGRHAGTPTIGRH
+3086 KHAK
-3099 SR
+3099 

>member
-27 KELVNGDFQT
+27 KELVNGGFQT

-63 EGSSEQPWAKVDGWD
+63 EGSSERPWAKVDGWD

-315 YVSLSQ
+315 YVSLSR

-329 RNVNHRVALPAGL
+329 RNVNHRVALPAGF

-880 LWDNM
+880 LWHNM

-1143 YGDTTDLAIISAKT
+1143 YGDTTYLAIISAKT

-1184 AGVDTVE
+1184 AGADTVE
-1191 VQRRNHTPYPTN
+1191 VQRRNHTSYPTN

-1275 GSAGTTITTHGTAQD
+1275 GSVGTMITTHGTAQD

-1345 KNSSDATGSVPS
+1345 KNSSDATGSMPS

-1399 KVPSNSKADS
+1399 KVPSSSKADS
-1409 TQPAAFK
+1409 TQSAAFK

-1530 PGASYTFSI
+1530 PGAAYTFSI

-1567 LTRTTVSKTGAKY
+1567 LTRTTVSKTGQKY

-1604 HDPWDHSDDWESYEG
+1604 HEPWDHSDDWESYEG

-1638 KDGKLTASAND
+1638 KDGTLTASAND

-1664 YDANGGTKKST
+1664 
-1675 SQIGS
+1675 
-1680 KTDGTVKAIANTSDS
+1680 
-1695 LPAELVNGSFDYPAG
+1695 
-1710 LIAGASTK
+1710 
-1718 YPWDDWTVVDPI
+1718 
-1730 NGRYARHI
+1730 
-1738 GVDKDLWAPI
+1738 
-1748 TGWDASKFAWKS
+1748 
-1760 TQTKGTNWQQ
+1760 
-1770 IAQGVELQKDSK
+1770 
-1782 TGNQYAELVAGQA
+1782 
-1795 GTALYQ
+1795 
-1801 DIATIPGVSYRW
+1801 
-1813 ELKHASLDRTH
+1813 
-1824 LDGMS
+1824 
-1829 VMIGEPGKESAQ
+1829 
-1841 DATRTTVNGNG
+1841 
-1852 DQPGDVGK
+1852 
-1860 VISTKV
+1860 
-1866 RNKAELGGSS
+1866 
-1876 NHSSRNHDGQWETY
+1876 
-1890 TGTYIATGTVTRF
+1890 
-1903 TFKSVSSSNN
+1903 
-1913 VNGNILDDLSFTKA
+1913 
-1927 YRLGY
+1927 Y

-2080 ASVRKD
+2080 ASVRKA

-2102 SFTYEDGMPVPST
+2102 SFTYEDGTPVPST

-2193 PTFTYSYDLENPTE
+2193 PTFTYSYDLENPTG

-2408 PTTTKAPD
+2408 PATTKAPD
-2416 APASMTVPYN
+2416 APASITVPYN

-2528 GDSYTDGQQVSN
+2528 GDAYQDGQQVAN

-2612 GKGTAYAPGTTWT
+2612 GKGTAYAPGTTWI

-2682 WNTQADCKGKA
+2682 WNTQAGCKGKA
-2693 VDPGDEWTLQ
+2693 VNPGDEWTLQ
-2703 GSGTLYACWAGTA
+2703 GSSTLYACWAGTA
-2716 QTLAYHGNGAT
+2716 QTLTYHGNGAT
-2727 GGNTAVQSGKTGDE
+2727 GGNTAAQSGKTGDE

-2773 KNGVSQYT
+2773 KNGVSQYV

-2792 WKANPASI
+2792 WKANPATI
-2800 VYRNGYPNT
+2800 QYRNDWPNT
-2809 TGSTPDTTGST
+2809 TGSTPDTTGNT
-2820 GDTVTVSQ
+2820 GDTVTISQ
-2828 NGFDRP
+2828 NSFDRP

-2893 DGVVDQTVKTIDN
+2893 DGVVDQTVKTLGN

-2928 YDPGADCTLTANDK
+2928 YDPGADYTLTANDK
-2942 STPKNTSVLYAQWTI
+2942 STPKNTSVLYAQWKI
-2957 NKVTLKFDPNG
+2957 NGASLKFNPNG
-2968 GVGGYPSI
+2968 GIGHVDDV
-2976 NTDAFGS
+2976 TVDAFS
-2983 VTIPKDAK
+2983 TVTIPGDAK
-2991 EPKVTRPGFRF
+2991 EPKITRPGYRF
-3002 TGWSLKKTPDKD
+3002 VGWSTEKIPPAGSTFLQPGEGKV
-3014 ETLLTPGKDTVSM
+3014 TL
-3027 PAEGEV
+3027 PAEGST
-3033 TVYAQWEPAMTTL
+3033 TVYAQWEPSLTTL
-3046 PFTGGNAQIPTIWLW
+3046 PFTGGQAQVPTIWLY
-3061 AGLAFLIIAA
+3061 AGFALMLIAL
-3071 GAFSPMIR
+3071 GVMMPM
-3079 LRMGAGS
+3079 LRMRMAATKRTGKHMPITGG
-3086 KGRHAGTPTIGRH
+3086 KHAK
-3099 SR
+3099 

>member
-1 MAGTAQADGIGL
+1 MPNMRFRGRENTMHSILKRSAALIASAATLLGGGLLMTGTAQADGIDL

-27 KELVNGDFQT
+27 KELVNGGFQT

-63 EGSSEQPWAKVDGWD
+63 EGSSERPWAKVDGWD

-294 IVNGDFEYSG
+294 IANGDFEYSG

-315 YVSLSQ
+315 YVSLSR

-329 RNVNHRVALPAGL
+329 RNVNHRVALPAGF

-598 DPASGEYIQNAG
+598 DTASGEYIQNAG

-803 SYDSNGGTKAKASQI
+803 SYDANGGTKKQASRI
-818 SSMTEGKASETDGKV
+818 SSKTFGKA
-833 KTVADENVRYGSL
+833 
-846 ANGDFSYPS
+846 
-855 FSDIQENEQG
+855 
-865 TYADLRTFLKSDDGT
+865 
-880 LWDNM
+880 
-885 SVTDLSKYGK
+885 
-895 IGQIPGFDSSRFAWS
+895 
-910 STENGSRVEL
+910 
-920 QQDRNTKNT
+920 
-929 YAEIVAQQDN
+929 
-939 TSIYQNVSTGNG
+939 
-951 GVLYKIRL
+951 
-959 KHASRQSSHAD
+959 
-970 RMQVLVGSDTAHAT
+970 
-984 PVEMT
+984 
-989 RVTSNGHGDKV
+989 
-1000 GGKSTIITT
+1000 
-1009 KVSNTDPRDHGSQ
+1009 
-1022 WETYE
+1022 
-1027 GYYQVPEGQKNT
+1027 
-1039 VFMFKSLEGFKEV
+1039 
-1052 ETLPGNNVGNLVD
+1052 
-1065 DIEFSRSYK
+1065 
-1074 LTYDK
+1074 
-1079 NASDATGKVPSNQR
+1079 
-1093 GKENAVEP
+1093 
-1101 AESKTTGN
+1101 
-1109 VKTVADNTS
+1109 
-1118 NLPDHLVNGTFDYRG
+1118 
-1133 NEIINENQRV
+1133 
-1143 YGDTTDLAIISAKT
+1143 
-1157 GVIGNPLHSKLDNWD
+1157 
-1172 SGKFGWRSNDAT
+1172 
-1184 AGVDTVE
+1184 
-1191 VQRRNHTPYPTN
+1191 
-1203 AGNVW
+1203 
-1208 GEIAAAKRG
+1208 
-1217 KYIYQDIATT
+1217 
-1227 PGVVYK
+1227 
-1233 WSLKHASRNAD
+1233 
-1244 QDDSMQVMIGEPGK
+1244 
-1258 TVAQQAT
+1258 
-1265 RTTSNGSDKT
+1265 
-1275 GSAGTTITTHGTAQD
+1275 
-1290 GRWETYTGDYLA
+1290 
-1302 TSTTTRF
+1302 
-1309 TFRSVRDSNGQGL
+1309 
-1322 DFTAEGNCVDDL
+1322 
-1334 SFDKAYKLSYD
+1334 
-1345 KNSSDATGSVPS
+1345 
-1357 NQYGKENTVQP
+1357 
-1368 AKSKTTGSVGLAADK
+1368 K
-1383 TASGLT
+1383 TART
-1389 VHDLK
+1389 E
-1394 KNDKG
+1394 
-1399 KVPSNSKADS
+1399 A
-1409 TQPAAFK
+1409 
-1416 APDAKV
+1416 
-1422 ETIASRAAGDELAV
+1422 IASRASGDELAV
-1436 NGGFDTPKWTIAKE
+1436 NGGFDVPKWSIAKE

-1455 WVYVTPNA
+1455 WVYVKPNA
-1463 GMIRSYAQAM
+1463 GTIRSYAQAM

-1493 LDAIGSIQ
+1493 VDAIGSNQ

-1521 TVAQTVNTT
+1521 TVAQTVATT
-1530 PGASYTFSI
+1530 PGAAYTFSI

-1559 KDHLTPVK
+1559 KDHLTPVR
-1567 LTRTTVSKTGAKY
+1567 LTRTTVSRTGAKY
-1580 GDKTGDVGTV
+1580 GDRIGDVGTV

-1604 HDPWDHSDDWESYEG
+1604 HEPWDHSDDWESYEG

-1638 KDGKLTASAND
+1638 KDGTLTASAND

-1664 YDANGGTKKST
+1664 YDANGGAKKST
-1675 SQIGS
+1675 SQIKAS
-1680 KTDGTVKAIANTSDS
+1680 TDGKVKTIAGKTDS
-1695 LPAELVNGSFDYPAG
+1695 LPTELVNGSFDYPAG
-1710 LIAGASTK
+1710 LIAGVSTK

-1738 GVDKDLWAPI
+1738 GIDKDPWAPI
-1748 TGWDASKFAWKS
+1748 PGWDASKFAWKS

-1813 ELKHASLDRTH
+1813 TLKHASLDRTH

-1841 DATRTTVNGNG
+1841 DASRTTVNGNG

-1866 RNKAELGGSS
+1866 SNKAELGGSS

-1903 TFKSVSSSNN
+1903 TFKSVSSGNN

-2080 ASVRKD
+2080 ASVRKA

-2102 SFTYEDGMPVPST
+2102 SFTYEDGTPVPST

-2377 NAETQITM
+2377 NVRTEIVM

-2402 TYNVNA
+2402 SYSVNA
-2408 PTTTKAPD
+2408 PAGSNAPGT
-2416 APASMTVPYN
+2416 PASQTVPYN
-2426 TAADDKSGWTV
+2426 TAAADKSGWAA
-2437 GDTGKITGYSFDGW
+2437 GDTGKIPGYRFDGW
-2451 YTSPT
+2451 YTAPN
-2456 GGDKYDWST
+2456 GGNKYDFNT
-2465 KLTNDVTMYAHWTAN
+2465 PLTNNVTVYAHWVGN
-2480 GYTVKYDA
+2480 GYTVRFTGNGA
-2488 GGGKGTMG
+2488 TGGNTP
-2496 DQKFTF
+2496 DQAFQYNIG
-2502 DVPQNL
+2502 QNL
-2508 SPNAFTRDGYTF
+2508 RRNGFTRDGYTF
-2520 TGWKRADT
+2520 AGWKRADNQQAY
-2528 GDSYTDGQQVSN
+2528 GDGQWVTN
-2540 LTSTPNGIV
+2540 LTTQPNGIV
-2549 TMIAQWTPNPASI
+2549 TMVAQWSANEAHI
-2562 NYDPNPPTGRTPG
+2562 RYNPNPPAGKTTG
-2575 GQGTANWTGHTGDTQ
+2575 GQGTPNWDGHTGDTPT
-2590 AIGANGWTVD
+2590 IGQNGWTID
-2600 GYTFIGWNTSAD
+2600 GYTFAGWATSPD
-2612 GKGTAYAPGTTWT
+2612 GSGARYAPGARWT

-2647 NGATGGKTDPQPGKT
+2647 NGATGGKTDPQTGKT

-2672 FTRDGYMFVT
+2672 FTRDGYTFVT
-2682 WNTQADCKGKA
+2682 WNTQADCKGNA
-2693 VDPGDEWTLQ
+2693 VKPNSEWTLR
-2703 GSGTLYACWAGTA
+2703 GSSTLYACWAGNA
-2716 QTLAYHGNGAT
+2716 QTLTYHGNGAT
-2727 GGNTAVQSGKTGDE
+2727 GGNTAAQSGKTGDE

-2773 KNGVSQYT
+2773 KNGVSQYV

-2792 WKANPASI
+2792 WKANPATI
-2800 VYRNGYPNT
+2800 QYRNDWPNT
-2809 TGSTPDTTGST
+2809 TGSTPDTTGNT
-2820 GDTVTVSQ
+2820 GDTVTISQ
-2828 NGFDRP
+2828 NSFDRP

-2847 DPSLNPGDKHTLEP
+2847 DPSLQPGDKHTLEP
-2861 GTTTVW
+2861 RTTTVW
-2867 AQWKANPAHLVYN
+2867 AQWKADPAHLVYN
-2880 SNIGSIGS
+2880 SNIGTVGS

-2893 DGVVDQTVKTIDN
+2893 DGVVDQTVKTITN

-2920 QADGKGKA
+2920 QADCKGKA
-2928 YDPGADCTLTANDK
+2928 YATGADYVLTANDK
-2942 STPKNTSVLYAQWTI
+2942 STPKNTSVLYAQWKI
-2957 NKVTLKFDPNG
+2957 NGASLKFNPNG
-2968 GVGGYPSI
+2968 GIGHVDDVTG
-2976 NTDAFGS
+2976 DAFS
-2983 VTIPKDAK
+2983 TVTIPGDAK
-2991 EPKVTRPGFRF
+2991 EPKITRPGYRF
-3002 TGWSLKKTPDKD
+3002 VGWSTEKNPPAGSTFLQPGEGKV
-3014 ETLLTPGKDTVSM
+3014 TL
-3027 PAEGEV
+3027 PAEGST
-3033 TVYAQWEPAMTTL
+3033 TVYAQWEPSLTTL
-3046 PFTGGNAQIPTIWLW
+3046 PFTGGQAQVPTIWLY
-3061 AGLAFLIIAA
+3061 AGFALMLIALGVMMPMLRTRMAA
-3071 GAFSPMIR
+3071 TKRTGKHMPIT
-3079 LRMGAGS
+3079 GG
-3086 KGRHAGTPTIGRH
+3086 KHAK
-3099 SR
+3099 